1 MLKEFKINIFGKN
14 RIMKKLQY
22 ITLALILTGGFSFAQ
37 EEKKDETKKE
47 AKKEKSFE
55 EVTKQSRLIEGLFDI
70 YQDTISGKIQILIRD
85 EQLNKDF
92 IYGSQIADGIVQA
105 GGFRGL
111 YNQEKII
118 NFKKFFDRIEI
129 SFKNTNFYFDE
140 NNPLYKSREA
150 NISNAIISSS
160 KIDFHD
166 KENGTYL
173 IDANSLF
180 LSESLTRVKRPS
192 GPNQSRT
199 AFSLG
204 SLDKV
209 KSKIIDIR
217 NYPENLNIK
226 TDYVYNNPNILS
238 SGSNSV
244 SDSRYVSMK
253 AFHTLIEMPDEDYQI
268 RLDDQRVGYFLTQV
282 DDLTNPGTTNYRDL
296 INRWKLIKKNPSLE
310 ISEPVKPITWWI
322 ENSTPIEW
330 RETIK
335 DAVLQ
340 WNYAFEKAG
349 FKNAIEVKI
358 QPDDADWD
366 AGDIRYNVL
375 RWTSSPDPPFGGYGP
390 SMVNPKTG
398 EIIAADIM
406 LEFVFFTNR
415 VFYDKLYSDAATIM
429 NTDNYNH
436 DHDHDH
442 NNFVCSAGSIL
453 HDNINFGRTFI
464 ALHGDDYDLQDLER
478 QSMMYLIMHEVG
490 HTLGLNHNMK
500 SSSIYSPNQLYDT
513 NKLKGK
519 AISGSVM
526 DYPALN
532 LNPNPKIKSPY
543 ADSSV
548 GHYDKWAIEFGYKS
562 FNSEQERN
570 EVLSRSTDPLLI
582 FGNDADI
589 LYSSRGIDPRV
600 QTNDM
605 SSNPISYSIDRMELI
620 NNLFNK
626 IKDKFQKP
634 GNTYEDLRRAFFN
647 LNSQY
652 VGAASTI
659 SKFIG
664 GVYVERS
671 VIGQKGSKKPYIAVS
686 YKDQKKAF
694 EAIDKFIFSS
704 NNYEIPSDI
713 FNYLARQRRGFEF
726 FNGSEDPKIHDLILS
741 NQARILSQ
749 ILAPNTLQRLKDSEL
764 YGNKY
769 KLSEFMTD
777 INNSIFSDIDGDIDS
792 FRQNLQIIY
801 TKRLIDIISNDKGRS
816 YKNHAKSLAL
826 YNLNDIL
833 KSVSSKGDISSR
845 AHKMHLKS
853 IIEKALDND

>member
-1 MLKEFKINIFGKN
+1 
-14 RIMKKLQY
+14 MKKIKLFLVLSLFTLNTVIAQNNDTK
-22 ITLALILTGGFSFAQ
+22 ITDK
-37 EEKKDETKKE
+37 KKDEKSKTLEDFIKSSKK
-47 AKKEKSFE
+47 
-55 EVTKQSRLIEGLFDI
+55 IEGLFDI
-70 YQDTISGKIQILIRD
+70 YQDTITGQVQMLIRED
-85 EQLNKDF
+85 QLNKDY
-92 IYGSQIADGIVQA
+92 IYGSQIADGVVRTA
-105 GGFRGL
+105 GFRGQ
-111 YNQEKII
+111 YRDEKIL
-118 NFKKFFDRIEI
+118 NFKKFFNKIEI
-129 SFKNTNFYFDE
+129 SAVNSNFYFDE
-140 NNPLYKSREA
+140 NNPLSKSKDA
-150 NISNAIISSS
+150 NISNSLISSI
-160 KIDFHD
+160 KIKYFD
-166 KENGTYL
+166 KEKNAYL
-173 IDANSLF
+173 IDADGIF
-180 LSESLTRVKRPS
+180 ISELLTRIKLPTNPFEYNRS
-192 GPNQSRT
+192 FQ
-199 AFSLG
+199 LG
-204 SLDKV
+204 RFDKG
-209 KSKIIDIR
+209 KSKIEKIK
-217 NYPENLNIK
+217 NYPKNLNVK
-226 TDYVYNNPNILS
+226 TNYVYNNPNVGS
-238 SGSNSV
+238 SGSNAV
-244 SDSRYVSMK
+244 EDSRYVSIK
-253 AFHTLIEMPDEDYQI
+253 TFHTIVEMPDDDYQI

-282 DDLTNPGTTNYRDL
+282 DNLTDPGTTNYRDL
-296 INRWKLIKKNPSLE
+296 INRWKLIKKDPSLE
-310 ISEPVKPITWWI
+310 VSEPVKPITWWI

-335 DAVLQ
+335 EAVLQ
-340 WNYAFEKAG
+340 WNHAFEKAG

-375 RWTSSPDPPFGGYGP
+375 RWTSSPNPPFGGYGP
-390 SMVNPKTG
+390 SMVNPRTG

-415 VFYDKLYSDAATIM
+415 VFYDKLYSDSASIM
-429 NTDNYNH
+429 DTSNYDHTH
-436 DHDHDH
+436 DHD
-442 NNFVCSAGSIL
+442 NFVCSAGSIL

-464 ALHGDDYDLQDLER
+464 ALNGDDYDLEELER

-500 SSSIYSPNQLYDT
+500 SSSIHSISELYDA
-513 NKLKGK
+513 NELKGK

-548 GHYDKWAIEFGYKS
+548 GHYDKWAIEFGYKP

-570 EVLSRSTDPLLI
+570 EILSRSTDPLLI

-605 SSNPISYSIDRMELI
+605 SSDPISYSIDRMRLVNELFDDI
-620 NNLFNK
+620 L
-626 IKDKFQKP
+626 DKFQIS

-652 VGAASTI
+652 ASAASTI

-671 VIGQKGSKKPYIAVS
+671 VIGQKGSKKPYTPVN
-686 YKDQKKAF
+686 YKDQKRAFKAL
-694 EAIDKFIFSS
+694 DKYIFSS
-704 NNYEIPSDI
+704 DNYKIPSEI
-713 FNYLARQRRGFEF
+713 INYLARQRRGFEF
-726 FNGSEDPKIHDLILS
+726 YSGPEDPKIHDLILS

-749 ILAPNTLQRLKDSEL
+749 LMAPNTLQRLKDSEL

-777 INNSIFSDIDGDIDS
+777 LNKSIFSEIDGNIDS
-792 FRQNLQIIY
+792 FRQNLQIVY
-801 TKRLIDIISNDKGRS
+801 TKRLVDIISSDKGKR

-826 YNLNDIL
+826 LNLNEIMESINSD
-833 KSVSSKGDISSR
+833 GNISSR

>member
-1 MLKEFKINIFGKN
+1 MLIKE
-14 RIMKKLQY
+14 
-22 ITLALILTGGFSFAQ
+22 
-37 EEKKDETKKE
+37 
-47 AKKEKSFE
+47 
-55 EVTKQSRLIEGLFDI
+55 
-70 YQDTISGKIQILIRD
+70 
-85 EQLNKDF
+85 EQLSKDF

-111 YNQEKII
+111 YNDEKII
-118 NFKKFFDRIEI
+118 NFKKFFDKIEI
-129 SFKNTNFYFDE
+129 SFINTNFYFDK

-173 IDANSLF
+173 INANDLF
-180 LSESLTRVKRPS
+180 LSEALTRVKPPS
-192 GPNQSRT
+192 RPNQSRT

-204 SLDKV
+204 SLDKA
-209 KSKIIDIR
+209 KSKIMDIR

-238 SGSNSV
+238 SGSNSI

-253 AFHTLIEMPDEDYQI
+253 AFHTLIEMPDEDYEI

-282 DDLTNPGTTNYRDL
+282 DNLTDSGTTNYRDL
-296 INRWKLIKKNPSLE
+296 VNRWKLIKKDPSLD
-310 ISEPVKPITWWI
+310 ISEPIKPITWWI
-322 ENSTPIEW
+322 ENSTPMEW
-330 RETIK
+330 RQTIK
-335 DAVLQ
+335 EAVLQ
-340 WNYAFEKAG
+340 WNVAFEKAG
-349 FKNAIEVKI
+349 FKNAVEVKI

-375 RWTSSPDPPFGGYGP
+375 RWTSSPNPPFGGYGP

-398 EIIAADIM
+398 EIIAADVM

-415 VFYDKLYSDAATIM
+415 VFYDKLYSNASSVM
-429 NTDNYNH
+429 NTDNYNQT
-436 DHDHDH
+436 HDH

-464 ALHGDDYDLQDLER
+464 ALNGDDYDLEELER

-500 SSSIYSPNQLYDT
+500 SSSIFTPLELYDN

-548 GHYDKWAIEFGYKS
+548 GHYDKWAIEFGYKPY
-562 FNSEQERN
+562 NSEEERN
-570 EVLSRSTDPLLI
+570 EILSRSTDPLLI

-605 SSNPISYSIDRMELI
+605 SSDPISYSIDRMELV
-620 NNLFNK
+620 NDLFDD
-626 IKDKFQKP
+626 ILDKFQKP
-634 GNTYEDLRRAFFN
+634 GDTYEDLRRAFFN

-652 VGAASTI
+652 AGAASTI

-671 VIGQKGSKKPYIAVS
+671 VIGQKGSQKPYTTVS
-686 YKDQKKAF
+686 YKDQKRAFKAL
-694 EAIDKFIFSS
+694 DKHIFSS
-704 NNYEIPSDI
+704 DNYKIPSEI
-713 FNYLARQRRGFEF
+713 FNYLARQRRGFDF
-726 FNGSEDPKIHDLILS
+726 FSGSEDPKIHDIILS
-741 NQARILSQ
+741 NQSRILSQ
-749 ILAPNTLQRLKDSEL
+749 LMAPNTLQRLKDSEL

-769 KLSEFMTD
+769 KLSEFMSD
-777 INNSIFSDIDGDIDS
+777 LNKSIFSDIAGNVDS

-801 TKRLIDIISNDKGRS
+801 TNRLVDIISNNKGKS

-826 YNLNDIL
+826 LNLNDIMG
-833 KSVSSKGDISSR
+833 SINSKGNRSSL

>member
-1 MLKEFKINIFGKN
+1 MLIKE
-14 RIMKKLQY
+14 
-22 ITLALILTGGFSFAQ
+22 
-37 EEKKDETKKE
+37 
-47 AKKEKSFE
+47 
-55 EVTKQSRLIEGLFDI
+55 
-70 YQDTISGKIQILIRD
+70 
-85 EQLNKDF
+85 EQLSKDF

-111 YNQEKII
+111 YNDEKII
-118 NFKKFFDRIEI
+118 NFKKFFDKIEI
-129 SFKNTNFYFDE
+129 SFINTNFYFDK

-173 IDANSLF
+173 INANDLF
-180 LSESLTRVKRPS
+180 LSESLTRVKPPS
-192 GPNQSRT
+192 RPNQSRT

-204 SLDKV
+204 SLDKA
-209 KSKIIDIR
+209 KSKIMDIR

-238 SGSNSV
+238 SGSNSI

-253 AFHTLIEMPDEDYQI
+253 AFHTLIEMPDEDYEI

-282 DDLTNPGTTNYRDL
+282 DNLTDSGTTNYRDL
-296 INRWKLIKKNPSLE
+296 VNRWKLIKKDPSLD
-310 ISEPVKPITWWI
+310 ISEPIKPITWWI
-322 ENSTPIEW
+322 ENSTPMEW
-330 RETIK
+330 RQTIK
-335 DAVLQ
+335 EAVLQ
-340 WNYAFEKAG
+340 WNVAFEKAG
-349 FKNAIEVKI
+349 FKNAVEVKI

-375 RWTSSPDPPFGGYGP
+375 RWTSSPNPPFGGYGP

-398 EIIAADIM
+398 EIIAADVM

-415 VFYDKLYSDAATIM
+415 VFYDKLYSNASSVM
-429 NTDNYNH
+429 NTDNYNQT
-436 DHDHDH
+436 HDH

-464 ALHGDDYDLQDLER
+464 ALNGDDYDLEELER

-500 SSSIYSPNQLYDT
+500 SSSIFTPLELYDN

-548 GHYDKWAIEFGYKS
+548 GHYDKWAIEFGYKP
-562 FNSEQERN
+562 FNSEEERN
-570 EVLSRSTDPLLI
+570 EILSRSTDPLLI

-605 SSNPISYSIDRMELI
+605 SSDPISYSIDRMELV
-620 NNLFNK
+620 NDLFDD
-626 IKDKFQKP
+626 ILDKFQKP
-634 GNTYEDLRRAFFN
+634 GDTYEDLRRAFFN

-652 VGAASTI
+652 AGAASTI

-671 VIGQKGSKKPYIAVS
+671 VIGQKGSQKPYTTVS
-686 YKDQKKAF
+686 YKDQKRAFKAL
-694 EAIDKFIFSS
+694 DKHIFSS
-704 NNYEIPSDI
+704 DNYKIPSEI
-713 FNYLARQRRGFEF
+713 FNYLARQRRGFDF
-726 FNGSEDPKIHDLILS
+726 FSGSEDPKIHDIILS
-741 NQARILSQ
+741 NQSRILSQ
-749 ILAPNTLQRLKDSEL
+749 LMAPNTLQRLKDSEL

-769 KLSEFMTD
+769 KLSEFMSD
-777 INNSIFSDIDGDIDS
+777 INKSIFSDIAGNVDS

-801 TKRLIDIISNDKGRS
+801 TNRLVDIISNDKGKS

-826 YNLNDIL
+826 LNLNDIMG
-833 KSVSSKGDISSR
+833 SINSKGNRSSL

>member
-1 MLKEFKINIFGKN
+1 
-14 RIMKKLQY
+14 MKKIKLFLVLSLFTLNTVIAQNNDTK
-22 ITLALILTGGFSFAQ
+22 ITDK
-37 EEKKDETKKE
+37 KKDEKSKTLEDFIKSSKK
-47 AKKEKSFE
+47 
-55 EVTKQSRLIEGLFDI
+55 IEGLFDI
-70 YQDTISGKIQILIRD
+70 YQDTITGQVQMLIRED
-85 EQLNKDF
+85 QLNKDY
-92 IYGSQIADGIVQA
+92 IYGSQIADGVVRTA
-105 GGFRGL
+105 GFRGQ
-111 YNQEKII
+111 YKDEKIL
-118 NFKKFFDRIEI
+118 NFKKFFNKIEI
-129 SFKNTNFYFDE
+129 SAVNSNFYFDE
-140 NNPLYKSREA
+140 NNPLSKSKDA
-150 NISNAIISSS
+150 NISNSLISSI
-160 KIDFHD
+160 KIKYFD
-166 KENGTYL
+166 KKKNAYL
-173 IDANSLF
+173 IDADGLF
-180 LSESLTRVKRPS
+180 ISELLTRIKLPTNPFQYNRS
-192 GPNQSRT
+192 FQ
-199 AFSLG
+199 LG
-204 SLDKV
+204 RFDRG
-209 KSKIIDIR
+209 KSKIEKIK
-217 NYPENLNIK
+217 NYPKNLNVK
-226 TDYVYNNPNILS
+226 TNYVYNNPNVGS
-238 SGSNSV
+238 SGSNAV
-244 SDSRYVSMK
+244 EDSRYVSIK
-253 AFHTLIEMPDEDYQI
+253 TFHTIVEMPDDDYQI

-282 DDLTNPGTTNYRDL
+282 DNLTDPGTTNYRDL
-296 INRWKLIKKNPSLE
+296 INRWKLIKKDPSLE

-335 DAVLQ
+335 EAVLK
-340 WNYAFEKAG
+340 WNPAFEKAG
-349 FKNAIEVKI
+349 FKNAIQVKI
-358 QPDDADWD
+358 QPDDAEWD
-366 AGDIRYNVL
+366 AGDIRFNVL
-375 RWTSSPDPPFGGYGP
+375 RWTSSPNPPFGGYGP
-390 SMVNPKTG
+390 SMVNPRTG

-415 VFYDKLYSDAATIM
+415 VFYDKLYSDATSIM
-429 NTDNYNH
+429 DTNNYDHTH
-436 DHDHDH
+436 DHD
-442 NNFVCSAGSIL
+442 NFVCSAGSIL

-464 ALHGDDYDLQDLER
+464 ALNGDDYDLEELER

-500 SSSIYSPNQLYDT
+500 SSSIHSISELYDA
-513 NKLKGK
+513 NELKGK

-548 GHYDKWAIEFGYKS
+548 GHYDKWAIEFGYKP

-570 EVLSRSTDPLLI
+570 EILSRSTDPLLI

-605 SSNPISYSIDRMELI
+605 SSDPISYSIDRMRLVNELFDDI
-620 NNLFNK
+620 L
-626 IKDKFQKP
+626 DKFQIS

-652 VGAASTI
+652 AGAASTI

-671 VIGQKGSKKPYIAVS
+671 VIGQKGSKKPYTPVN
-686 YKDQKKAF
+686 YKDQKRAFKALD
-694 EAIDKFIFSS
+694 EYIFSS
-704 NNYEIPSDI
+704 DNYKIPSKI
-713 FNYLARQRRGFEF
+713 INYLARQRRGFEF
-726 FNGSEDPKIHDLILS
+726 YSGPEDPKIHDLILS

-749 ILAPNTLQRLKDSEL
+749 LMAPNTLQRLKDSEL

-777 INNSIFSDIDGDIDS
+777 LYKSIFSEIDGNIDS
-792 FRQNLQIIY
+792 FRQNLQIVY
-801 TKRLIDIISNDKGRS
+801 TKRLVDIISSDKGKR

-826 YNLNDIL
+826 LNLNEIME
-833 KSVSSKGDISSR
+833 SINSNGNISSR

>member
-1 MLKEFKINIFGKN
+1 
-14 RIMKKLQY
+14 MKKNIYSILV
-22 ITLALILTGGFSFAQ
+22 LILLSNFSYSQ
-37 EEKKDETKKE
+37 EKELTKKDES
-47 AKKEKSFE
+47 KKEKTFE
-55 EVTKQSRLIEGLFDI
+55 EVTKQSKLIEGLFDI
-70 YQDTISGKIQILIRD
+70 YQDTISGKIQMLIKD

-129 SFKNTNFYFDE
+129 SFQNTNFFFDE
-140 NNPLYKSREA
+140 NNPLYRSREA
-150 NISNAIISSS
+150 NISDAVISSS

-166 KENGTYL
+166 KESGTYL
-173 IDANSLF
+173 INANDLF
-180 LSESLTRVKRPS
+180 LSESLTRVKPPS
-192 GPNQSRT
+192 RPNQSRT
-199 AFSLG
+199 AFNLG
-204 SLDKV
+204 SLDKQ
-209 KSKIIDIR
+209 KSKILDIR

-253 AFHTLIEMPDEDYQI
+253 AFHTLIEMPDEDYDI

-282 DDLTNPGTTNYRDL
+282 DNLTDPGTTNYRDL
-296 INRWKLIKKNPSLE
+296 INRWRLIKKDPSLD
-310 ISEPVKPITWWI
+310 ISEPIKPITWWI
-322 ENSTPIEW
+322 ENSTPMEW

-335 DAVLQ
+335 EAVLQ
-340 WNYAFEKAG
+340 WNVAFEKAG

-415 VFYDKLYSDAATIM
+415 VFYDKLYSDAVSIM
-429 NTDNYNH
+429 NTDNYDHTH
-436 DHDHDH
+436 DHD
-442 NNFVCSAGSIL
+442 NFVCSAGSIL

-464 ALHGDDYDLQDLER
+464 ALNGNDYDLEELER

-500 SSSIYSPNQLYDT
+500 SSSIFSPDDLYDRD
-513 NKLKGK
+513 KLKGK

-532 LNPNPKIKSPY
+532 INPNPKIKSPF

-548 GHYDKWAIEFGYKS
+548 GHYDKWAIEFGYKP
-562 FNSEQERN
+562 FNSEKERN
-570 EVLSRSTDPLLI
+570 EILSRSTDPLLI

-589 LYSSRGIDPRV
+589 LYSTRGIDPRV

-605 SSNPISYSIDRMELI
+605 SSDPISYSIDRMELV
-620 NNLFNK
+620 NDLFDD
-626 IKDKFQKP
+626 IFDKFQNP
-634 GNTYEDLRRAFFN
+634 GNTYEELRRAFFN

-652 VGAASTI
+652 AGAASTI

-664 GVYVERS
+664 GVYVERTL
-671 VIGQKGSKKPYIAVS
+671 IGQKGSQKPYRTVS
-686 YKDQKKAF
+686 YKDQKRAFKAL
-694 EAIDKFIFSS
+694 DKYLFSS
-704 NNYEIPSDI
+704 ENYKIPSDI

-726 FNGSEDPKIHDLILS
+726 YSGSEDPKIHDIILS

-749 ILAPNTLQRLKDSEL
+749 LMAPNTLQRLKDSEQ

-769 KLSEFMTD
+769 KLSEFMSD
-777 INNSIFSDIDGDIDS
+777 INNSIFSDIDGNVNS

-801 TKRLIDIISNDKGRS
+801 TKRLVDIISEDKGKG

-826 YNLNDIL
+826 YNLNDII
-833 KSVSSKGDISSR
+833 KSLSSKGDISSR

>member
-1 MLKEFKINIFGKN
+1 
-14 RIMKKLQY
+14 MKKIKLF
-22 ITLALILTGGFSFAQ
+22 LVLILFTLNTVIAQ
-37 EEKKDETKKE
+37 NNDTKITDKKKDEKSKTLEDFIKSSKK
-47 AKKEKSFE
+47 
-55 EVTKQSRLIEGLFDI
+55 IEGLFDI
-70 YQDTISGKIQILIRD
+70 YQDTITGQVQMLVRED
-85 EQLNKDF
+85 QLNKDY
-92 IYGSQIADGIVQA
+92 IYGSQIADGVVRTA
-105 GGFRGL
+105 GFRGQ
-111 YNQEKII
+111 YKDEKIL
-118 NFKKFFDRIEI
+118 NFKKFFNKIEI
-129 SFKNTNFYFDE
+129 SAVNSNFYFDE
-140 NNPLYKSREA
+140 NNPLSKSKDA
-150 NISNAIISSS
+150 NISNSLISSI
-160 KIDFHD
+160 KIKYFD
-166 KENGTYL
+166 KKKNAYL
-173 IDANSLF
+173 IDADGIF
-180 LSESLTRVKRPS
+180 ISELLTRIKIPTNPFQYNRS
-192 GPNQSRT
+192 FQ
-199 AFSLG
+199 LG
-204 SLDKV
+204 RFDRG
-209 KSKIIDIR
+209 KSKIEKIK
-217 NYPENLNIK
+217 NYPKNLNVK
-226 TDYVYNNPNILS
+226 TNYIYNNPNVGS
-238 SGSNSV
+238 SASNAV
-244 SDSRYVSMK
+244 EDSRYVSIK
-253 AFHTLIEMPDEDYQI
+253 TFHTIVEMPDDDYQI

-282 DDLTNPGTTNYRDL
+282 DNLTDPGTTNYRDL
-296 INRWKLIKKNPSLE
+296 INRWKLIKKDPSLE

-335 DAVLQ
+335 EAVLQ
-340 WNYAFEKAG
+340 WNPAFERAG

-375 RWTSSPDPPFGGYGP
+375 RWTSSPSPPFGGYGP
-390 SMVNPKTG
+390 SMVNPRTG

-415 VFYDKLYSDAATIM
+415 VFYDKLYSDVASIM
-429 NTDNYNH
+429 DTNNYDHTH
-436 DHDHDH
+436 DHD
-442 NNFVCSAGSIL
+442 NFVCSAGSIL
-453 HDNINFGRTFI
+453 NDNINFGRTFI
-464 ALHGDDYDLQDLER
+464 ALNGDNYDLEELER

-500 SSSIYSPNQLYDT
+500 SSNIHTINELYDG
-513 NKLKGK
+513 NKLRGK

-548 GHYDKWAIEFGYKS
+548 GHYDKWAIEFGYKP

-570 EVLSRSTDPLLI
+570 EILSRSTDPLLI

-605 SSNPISYSIDRMELI
+605 SSDPISYSIDRMRLVNELFDDI
-620 NNLFNK
+620 L
-626 IKDKFQKP
+626 DKFQIS

-652 VGAASTI
+652 AGAASTI

-671 VIGQKGSKKPYIAVS
+671 VIGQKGSKKPYTPVN
-686 YKDQKKAF
+686 YKDQKRAFKAL
-694 EAIDKFIFSS
+694 DKYIFSS
-704 NNYEIPSDI
+704 DNYKIPSEI
-713 FNYLARQRRGFEF
+713 INYLARQRRGFEF
-726 FNGSEDPKIHDLILS
+726 YSGPEDPKIHDLILS

-749 ILAPNTLQRLKDSEL
+749 LMAPNTLQRLKDSEL

-777 INNSIFSDIDGDIDS
+777 LNKSIFSEIDGNIDS
-792 FRQNLQIIY
+792 FRQNLQIVY
-801 TKRLIDIISNDKGRS
+801 TKRLVDIISVDKGKR

-826 YNLNDIL
+826 LNLNEIME
-833 KSVSSKGDISSR
+833 SINSSGNISSR

>member
-1 MLKEFKINIFGKN
+1 
-14 RIMKKLQY
+14 MKKIKLFLVISLFTLNTVIAQNNDTK
-22 ITLALILTGGFSFAQ
+22 ITDK
-37 EEKKDETKKE
+37 KKDEKSKTLEDFIKSSKK
-47 AKKEKSFE
+47 
-55 EVTKQSRLIEGLFDI
+55 IEGLFDI
-70 YQDTISGKIQILIRD
+70 YQDTITGQVQMLIRED
-85 EQLNKDF
+85 QLNKDY
-92 IYGSQIADGIVQA
+92 IYGSQIADGVVRTA
-105 GGFRGL
+105 GFRGQ
-111 YNQEKII
+111 YRDEKIL
-118 NFKKFFDRIEI
+118 NFKKFFNKIEI
-129 SFKNTNFYFDE
+129 SAVNSNFYFDE
-140 NNPLYKSREA
+140 NNPLSKSKDA
-150 NISNAIISSS
+150 NISNSLISSI
-160 KIDFHD
+160 KIKYFD
-166 KENGTYL
+166 KEKNAYL
-173 IDANSLF
+173 IDADGIF
-180 LSESLTRVKRPS
+180 ISELLTRIKLPTNPFEYNRS
-192 GPNQSRT
+192 FQ
-199 AFSLG
+199 LG
-204 SLDKV
+204 RFDKG
-209 KSKIIDIR
+209 KSKIEKIK
-217 NYPENLNIK
+217 NYPKNLNVK
-226 TDYVYNNPNILS
+226 TNYVYNNPNVGS
-238 SGSNSV
+238 SGSNAV
-244 SDSRYVSMK
+244 EDSRYVSIK
-253 AFHTLIEMPDEDYQI
+253 TFHTIVEMPDDDYQI

-282 DDLTNPGTTNYRDL
+282 DNLTDPGTTNYRDL
-296 INRWKLIKKNPSLE
+296 INRWKLIKKDPSLE
-310 ISEPVKPITWWI
+310 VSEPVKPITWWI

-335 DAVLQ
+335 EAVLQ
-340 WNYAFEKAG
+340 WNPAFEKAG

-358 QPDDADWD
+358 QPDDAEWD

-375 RWTSSPDPPFGGYGP
+375 RWTSSPNPPFGGYGP
-390 SMVNPKTG
+390 SMVNPRTG

-415 VFYDKLYSDAATIM
+415 VFYDKLYSDSASIM
-429 NTDNYNH
+429 DTNNYDHTH
-436 DHDHDH
+436 DHD
-442 NNFVCSAGSIL
+442 NFVCSAGSIL

-464 ALHGDDYDLQDLER
+464 ALNGDDYDLEELER

-500 SSSIYSPNQLYDT
+500 SSSIHSISELYDA
-513 NKLKGK
+513 NELKGK

-548 GHYDKWAIEFGYKS
+548 GHYDKWAIEFGYKP

-570 EVLSRSTDPLLI
+570 EILSRSTDPLLI

-605 SSNPISYSIDRMELI
+605 SSDPISYSIDRMRLVNELFDDI
-620 NNLFNK
+620 L
-626 IKDKFQKP
+626 DKFQIS

-652 VGAASTI
+652 ASAASTI

-671 VIGQKGSKKPYIAVS
+671 VIGQKGSKKPYTPVN
-686 YKDQKKAF
+686 YKDQKRAFKAL
-694 EAIDKFIFSS
+694 DKYIFSS
-704 NNYEIPSDI
+704 DNYKIPSEI
-713 FNYLARQRRGFEF
+713 INYLARQRRGFEF
-726 FNGSEDPKIHDLILS
+726 YSGPEDPKIHDLILS

-749 ILAPNTLQRLKDSEL
+749 LMAPNTLQRLKDSEL

-777 INNSIFSDIDGDIDS
+777 LNKSIFSEIDGNIDS
-792 FRQNLQIIY
+792 FRQNLQIVY
-801 TKRLIDIISNDKGRS
+801 TKRLVDIISSDKGKR

-826 YNLNDIL
+826 LNLNEIMESINSD
-833 KSVSSKGDISSR
+833 GNISSR

>member
-1 MLKEFKINIFGKN
+1 MKKYIYSLLIFMIFINI
-14 RIMKKLQY
+14 
-22 ITLALILTGGFSFAQ
+22 SFAQ
-37 EEKKDETKKE
+37 DGKE
-47 AKKEKSFE
+47 SKQDDTKKEKSFE
-55 EVTKQSRLIEGLFDI
+55 EHTKQSKLIEGLFDI
-70 YQDTISGKIQILIRD
+70 YQDSISGKIQMLIKD

-111 YNQEKII
+111 YNEEKII

-140 NNPLYKSREA
+140 NNPLYRSREA
-150 NISNAIISSS
+150 NISNAVISSS

-173 IDANSLF
+173 INANDLF
-180 LSESLTRVKRPS
+180 LSESLTRVKPPS
-192 GPNQSRT
+192 RPNQSRT
-199 AFSLG
+199 AFNLG

-209 KSKIIDIR
+209 KSKILDIR

-253 AFHTLIEMPDEDYQI
+253 AFHTLIEMPDEDYEI

-282 DDLTNPGTTNYRDL
+282 DNLTDPGTTNYRDL
-296 INRWKLIKKNPSLE
+296 VRRWKLIKKDPSLD
-310 ISEPVKPITWWI
+310 ISEPIKPITWWI
-322 ENSTPIEW
+322 ENSTPMEW

-335 DAVLQ
+335 EAVLQ
-340 WNYAFEKAG
+340 WNVAFEKAG
-349 FKNAIEVKI
+349 FKNAVEVKI

-415 VFYDKLYSDAATIM
+415 VFYDKLYSDAAIIM

-436 DHDHDH
+436 THDH

-464 ALHGDDYDLQDLER
+464 ALNGDDYDLEELER

-500 SSSIYSPNQLYDT
+500 SSSIFSPNELYDN

-532 LNPNPKIKSPY
+532 LNPNSKIKSPY
-543 ADSSV
+543 ADTSV
-548 GHYDKWAIEFGYKS
+548 GHYDKWAIEFGYKP
-562 FNSEQERN
+562 FNSEEERN
-570 EVLSRSTDPLLI
+570 EILSRSTDPLLI
-582 FGNDADI
+582 FGNDADL

-605 SSNPISYSIDRMELI
+605 SSDPISYSIDRMELV
-620 NNLFNK
+620 NDLFDD
-626 IKDKFQKP
+626 ILDKFQKP
-634 GNTYEDLRRAFFN
+634 GDTYEDLRRAFFN

-671 VIGQKGSKKPYIAVS
+671 VIGQKGSQKPYTTVS
-686 YKDQKKAF
+686 YKDQKRAFKAL
-694 EAIDKFIFSS
+694 DKHIFSS
-704 NNYEIPSDI
+704 DNYKIPSDI

-726 FNGSEDPKIHDLILS
+726 FSGSEDPKIHDIILS

-749 ILAPNTLQRLKDSEL
+749 LMAPNTLQRLKDSEL

-769 KLSEFMTD
+769 KLSEFMSD
-777 INNSIFSDIDGDIDS
+777 INNSIFSDIDGNVDS
-792 FRQNLQIIY
+792 FKQNLQIIY
-801 TKRLIDIISNDKGRS
+801 TKRLVDIISNDKGKS

-833 KSVSSKGDISSR
+833 QSISSKGNISSK

>member
-1 MLKEFKINIFGKN
+1 
-14 RIMKKLQY
+14 MKKIKLFLVLSLFTLNTVIAQNNDTK
-22 ITLALILTGGFSFAQ
+22 ITDK
-37 EEKKDETKKE
+37 KKDEKSKTLEDFIKSSKK
-47 AKKEKSFE
+47 
-55 EVTKQSRLIEGLFDI
+55 IEGLFDI
-70 YQDTISGKIQILIRD
+70 YQDTITGQVQMLIRED
-85 EQLNKDF
+85 QLNKDY
-92 IYGSQIADGIVQA
+92 IYGSQIADGIVRTA
-105 GGFRGL
+105 GFRGQ
-111 YNQEKII
+111 YRDEKIL
-118 NFKKFFDRIEI
+118 NFKKFFNKIEI
-129 SFKNTNFYFDE
+129 SAVNSNFYFDQ
-140 NNPLYKSREA
+140 NNPLSKSKDA
-150 NISNAIISSS
+150 NISNSLISSI
-160 KIDFHD
+160 KIKYFD
-166 KENGTYL
+166 KKKNAYL
-173 IDANSLF
+173 IDADGLF
-180 LSESLTRVKRPS
+180 ISELLTRIKLPTNPFQYNRS
-192 GPNQSRT
+192 FQ
-199 AFSLG
+199 LG
-204 SLDKV
+204 RFDRG
-209 KSKIIDIR
+209 KSKIEKIK
-217 NYPENLNIK
+217 NYPKNLNVK
-226 TDYVYNNPNILS
+226 TNYVYNNPNVGS
-238 SGSNSV
+238 SGSNAV
-244 SDSRYVSMK
+244 EDSRYVSIK
-253 AFHTLIEMPDEDYQI
+253 TFHTIVEMPDDDYQI

-282 DDLTNPGTTNYRDL
+282 DNLTDPGTTNYRDL
-296 INRWKLIKKNPSLE
+296 INRWKLIKKDPSLE

-335 DAVLQ
+335 EAVLQ
-340 WNYAFEKAG
+340 WNPAFEKAG
-349 FKNAIEVKI
+349 FKNAIQVKI
-358 QPDDADWD
+358 QPDDAEWD

-375 RWTSSPDPPFGGYGP
+375 RWTSSPNPPFGGYGP
-390 SMVNPKTG
+390 SMVNPRTG

-415 VFYDKLYSDAATIM
+415 VFYDKLYSDATSIM
-429 NTDNYNH
+429 DTNNYDHTH
-436 DHDHDH
+436 DHD
-442 NNFVCSAGSIL
+442 NFVCSAGSIL

-464 ALHGDDYDLQDLER
+464 ALNGDDYDLEELER

-500 SSSIYSPNQLYDT
+500 SSSIYNISELYDA

-548 GHYDKWAIEFGYKS
+548 GHYDKWAIEFGYKP

-570 EVLSRSTDPLLI
+570 EILSRSTDPLLI

-605 SSNPISYSIDRMELI
+605 SSDPISYSIDRMRLVNELFDDI
-620 NNLFNK
+620 L
-626 IKDKFQKP
+626 DKFQIS

-652 VGAASTI
+652 AGAASTI

-671 VIGQKGSKKPYIAVS
+671 VIGQKGSKKPYTPVN
-686 YKDQKKAF
+686 YKDQKRAFKALD
-694 EAIDKFIFSS
+694 EYIFSS
-704 NNYEIPSDI
+704 DNYKIPSKI
-713 FNYLARQRRGFEF
+713 INYLARQRRGFEF
-726 FNGSEDPKIHDLILS
+726 YSGPEDPKIHDLILS

-749 ILAPNTLQRLKDSEL
+749 LMAPNTLQRLKDSEL

-777 INNSIFSDIDGDIDS
+777 LYKSIFSEIDGNIDS
-792 FRQNLQIIY
+792 FRQNLQIVY
-801 TKRLIDIISNDKGRS
+801 TKRLIDIISSDKGKR

-826 YNLNDIL
+826 LNLNEIMESINSD
-833 KSVSSKGDISSR
+833 GNISSR

>member
-1 MLKEFKINIFGKN
+1 
-14 RIMKKLQY
+14 MKKIIYSL
-22 ITLALILTGGFSFAQ
+22 LIFMISSNIIFAQ
-37 EEKKDETKKE
+37 DKTEEKEKEDKTKKE
-47 AKKEKSFE
+47 KTFE
-55 EVTKQSRLIEGLFDI
+55 EVTKQSKLIEGLFDI
-70 YQDTISGKIQILIRD
+70 YQDSISGKIQMLIKE
-85 EQLNKDF
+85 EQLSKDF

-111 YNQEKII
+111 YNDEKII
-118 NFKKFFDRIEI
+118 NFKKFFDKIEI
-129 SFKNTNFYFDE
+129 SFINTNFYFDK

-173 IDANSLF
+173 INANDLF
-180 LSESLTRVKRPS
+180 LSESLTRVKPPS
-192 GPNQSRT
+192 RPNQSRT

-204 SLDKV
+204 SLDKA
-209 KSKIIDIR
+209 KSKIMDIR

-238 SGSNSV
+238 SGSNSI

-253 AFHTLIEMPDEDYQI
+253 AFHTLIEMPDEDYEI

-282 DDLTNPGTTNYRDL
+282 DNLTDSGTTNYRDL
-296 INRWKLIKKNPSLE
+296 VNRWKLIKKDPSLD
-310 ISEPVKPITWWI
+310 ISEPIKPITWWI
-322 ENSTPIEW
+322 ENSTPMEW
-330 RETIK
+330 RQTIK
-335 DAVLQ
+335 EAVLQ
-340 WNYAFEKAG
+340 WNVAFEKAG
-349 FKNAIEVKI
+349 FKNAVEVKI

-375 RWTSSPDPPFGGYGP
+375 RWTSSPNPPFGGYGP

-398 EIIAADIM
+398 EIIAADVM

-415 VFYDKLYSDAATIM
+415 VFYDKLYSNPSSVM
-429 NTDNYNH
+429 NTDNYNQT
-436 DHDHDH
+436 HDH

-464 ALHGDDYDLQDLER
+464 ALNGDDYDLEELER

-500 SSSIYSPNQLYDT
+500 SSSIFTPLELYDN

-548 GHYDKWAIEFGYKS
+548 GHYDKWAIEFGYKP
-562 FNSEQERN
+562 FNSEEERN
-570 EVLSRSTDPLLI
+570 EILSRSTDPLLI

-605 SSNPISYSIDRMELI
+605 SSDPISYSIDRMELV
-620 NNLFNK
+620 NDLFDD
-626 IKDKFQKP
+626 ILDKFQKP
-634 GNTYEDLRRAFFN
+634 GDTYEDLRRAFFN

-652 VGAASTI
+652 AGAASTI

-671 VIGQKGSKKPYIAVS
+671 VIGQKGSQKPYTTVS
-686 YKDQKKAF
+686 YKDQKRAFKAL
-694 EAIDKFIFSS
+694 DKHIFSS
-704 NNYEIPSDI
+704 DNYKIPSEI
-713 FNYLARQRRGFEF
+713 FNYLARQRRGFDF
-726 FNGSEDPKIHDLILS
+726 FSGSEDPKIHDIILS
-741 NQARILSQ
+741 NQSRILSQ
-749 ILAPNTLQRLKDSEL
+749 LMAPNTLQRLKDSEL

-769 KLSEFMTD
+769 KLSEFMSD
-777 INNSIFSDIDGDIDS
+777 INKSIFSDIAGNVDS

-801 TKRLIDIISNDKGRS
+801 TNRLVDIISNDKGKS

-826 YNLNDIL
+826 LNLNDIMG
-833 KSVSSKGDISSR
+833 SINSKGNRSSL

>member
-1 MLKEFKINIFGKN
+1 
-14 RIMKKLQY
+14 MKRLLCT
-22 ITLALILTGGFSFAQ
+22 TLAFILLGSFSFAQ
-37 EEKKDETKKE
+37 EEKKDDAKKE
-47 AKKEKSFE
+47 EKKEKSFE

-160 KIDFHD
+160 KIDFYD

-173 IDANSLF
+173 IDANNLF

-192 GPNQSRT
+192 GPNQSKT

-253 AFHTLIEMPDEDYQI
+253 TFHTLIEMPEEDYEI
-268 RLDDQRVGYFLTQV
+268 RLDDQRVGYFTTQV

-335 DAVLQ
+335 EAVLQ

-390 SMVNPKTG
+390 RMVNPKTG

-429 NTDNYNH
+429 NTSNYNH
-436 DHDHDH
+436 NHDHS
-442 NNFVCSAGSIL
+442 NFVCSAGSIL

-464 ALHGDDYDLQDLER
+464 TLNGDDYDLQELEK

-500 SSSIYSPNQLYDT
+500 SSSIYSPKDLYDSE
-513 NKLKGK
+513 KLKGK

-548 GHYDKWAIEFGYKS
+548 GHYDEWAIEFGYKPFKS
-562 FNSEQERN
+562 VQERN

-605 SSNPISYSIDRMELI
+605 SSDPISYSIDRMDLV
-620 NNLFNK
+620 NDLFND

-652 VGAASTI
+652 ASAASTI

-671 VIGQKGSKKPYIAVS
+671 VIGQKGSKKPYRPVS
-686 YKDQKKAF
+686 YKDQRRAF
-694 EAIDKFIFSS
+694 EALDKYIFSS
-704 NNYEIPSDI
+704 DSYKIPFDI
-713 FNYLARQRRGFEF
+713 FNYLARQRRGFDF
-726 FNGSEDPKIHDLILS
+726 YSGSEDPKIHDLILS
-741 NQARILSQ
+741 NQARVLSQ
-749 ILAPNTLQRLKDSEL
+749 LLAPNTLQRLKDSEL

-777 INNSIFSDIDGDIDS
+777 INNSIFSNFEGDVDS

-801 TKRLIDIISNDKGRS
+801 TKRLIDIVSNDNGKS
-816 YKNHAKSLAL
+816 YKNHAKSLSL
-826 YNLNDIL
+826 LNLNDIMN
-833 KSVSSKGDISSR
+833 SINSKGNISTR
-845 AHKMHLKS
+845 AHKMYLKS

>member
-1 MLKEFKINIFGKN
+1 
-14 RIMKKLQY
+14 MKKIKLFLVLSLFTLNTVIAQNNDTK
-22 ITLALILTGGFSFAQ
+22 ITDK
-37 EEKKDETKKE
+37 KKDEKSKTLEDFIKSSKK
-47 AKKEKSFE
+47 
-55 EVTKQSRLIEGLFDI
+55 IEGLFDI
-70 YQDTISGKIQILIRD
+70 YQDTITGQVQMLIRD
-85 EQLNKDF
+85 DQLNKDY
-92 IYGSQIADGIVQA
+92 IYGSQIADGVVSTA
-105 GGFRGL
+105 GFRGQ
-111 YNQEKII
+111 YKDEKIL
-118 NFKKFFDRIEI
+118 NFKKFFNKIEI
-129 SFKNTNFYFDE
+129 SAVNSNFYFDE
-140 NNPLYKSREA
+140 NNPLSKSKDA
-150 NISNAIISSS
+150 NISNSLISSI
-160 KIDFHD
+160 KIKYFD
-166 KENGTYL
+166 KKKNAYL
-173 IDANSLF
+173 IDADGLF
-180 LSESLTRVKRPS
+180 ISELLTRIKLPTNPFQYNRS
-192 GPNQSRT
+192 FQ
-199 AFSLG
+199 LG
-204 SLDKV
+204 RFDRG
-209 KSKIIDIR
+209 KSKIEKIK
-217 NYPENLNIK
+217 NYPKNLNVK
-226 TDYVYNNPNILS
+226 TNYVYNNPNVGS
-238 SGSNSV
+238 SGSSAV
-244 SDSRYVSMK
+244 EDSRYVSIK
-253 AFHTLIEMPDEDYQI
+253 TFHTIVEMPDDDYQI

-282 DDLTNPGTTNYRDL
+282 DNLTDPGTTNYRDL
-296 INRWKLIKKNPSLE
+296 INRWKLIKKDPSLE

-335 DAVLQ
+335 EAVLK
-340 WNYAFEKAG
+340 WNPAFEKAG

-358 QPDDADWD
+358 QPDDAEWD

-375 RWTSSPDPPFGGYGP
+375 RWTSSPNPPFGGYGP
-390 SMVNPKTG
+390 SMVNPRTG

-415 VFYDKLYSDAATIM
+415 VFYDKLYSDAASIM
-429 NTDNYNH
+429 DTNNYDHSH
-436 DHDHDH
+436 DHD
-442 NNFVCSAGSIL
+442 NFICSAGSIL

-464 ALHGDDYDLQDLER
+464 ALNGDDYDLEELER

-500 SSSIYSPNQLYDT
+500 SSSIHSISELYDG

-548 GHYDKWAIEFGYKS
+548 GHYDKWAIEFGYKP

-570 EVLSRSTDPLLI
+570 EILSRSTDPLLI

-605 SSNPISYSIDRMELI
+605 SSDPISYSIDRMLLVNELFDDI
-620 NNLFNK
+620 L
-626 IKDKFQKP
+626 DKFQIS

-652 VGAASTI
+652 AGAASAI

-671 VIGQKGSKKPYIAVS
+671 VIGQKGSKKPYTPVN
-686 YKDQKKAF
+686 YKDQKRAFKAL
-694 EAIDKFIFSS
+694 DKYIFSS
-704 NNYEIPSDI
+704 ENYKIPSEI
-713 FNYLARQRRGFEF
+713 INFLARQRRGFEF
-726 FNGSEDPKIHDLILS
+726 YSGPEDPKIHDLILS

-749 ILAPNTLQRLKDSEL
+749 LMAPNTLQRLKDSEL

-777 INNSIFSDIDGDIDS
+777 LNKSIFSEIDGNIDS

-801 TKRLIDIISNDKGRS
+801 TKRLVDIVSSDKGKR

-826 YNLNDIL
+826 LNLNEIME
-833 KSVSSKGDISSR
+833 SINSNGNISSR
-845 AHKMHLKS
+845 AHKMHIKS

>member
-1 MLKEFKINIFGKN
+1 
-14 RIMKKLQY
+14 MKKIIYSL
-22 ITLALILTGGFSFAQ
+22 LIFMISSNIIFAQ
-37 EEKKDETKKE
+37 DKTEEKEKEDKTKKE
-47 AKKEKSFE
+47 KTFE
-55 EVTKQSRLIEGLFDI
+55 EVTKQSKLIEGLFDI
-70 YQDTISGKIQILIRD
+70 YQDSISGKIQMLIKE
-85 EQLNKDF
+85 EQLSKDF

-111 YNQEKII
+111 YNDEKII
-118 NFKKFFDRIEI
+118 NFKKFFDKIEI
-129 SFKNTNFYFDE
+129 SFINTNFYFDK

-173 IDANSLF
+173 INANDLF
-180 LSESLTRVKRPS
+180 LSEALTRVKPPS
-192 GPNQSRT
+192 RPNQSRT

-204 SLDKV
+204 SLDKA
-209 KSKIIDIR
+209 KSKIMDIR

-238 SGSNSV
+238 SGSNSI

-253 AFHTLIEMPDEDYQI
+253 AFHTLIEMPDEDYEI

-282 DDLTNPGTTNYRDL
+282 DNLTDSGTTNYRDL
-296 INRWKLIKKNPSLE
+296 VNRWKLIKKDPSLD
-310 ISEPVKPITWWI
+310 ISEPIKPITWWI
-322 ENSTPIEW
+322 ENSTPMEW
-330 RETIK
+330 RQTIK
-335 DAVLQ
+335 EAVLQ
-340 WNYAFEKAG
+340 WNVAFEKAG
-349 FKNAIEVKI
+349 FKNAVEVKI

-375 RWTSSPDPPFGGYGP
+375 RWTSSPNPPFGGSGP

-398 EIIAADIM
+398 EIIAADVM

-415 VFYDKLYSDAATIM
+415 VFYDKLYSNASSVM
-429 NTDNYNH
+429 NTDNYNQT
-436 DHDHDH
+436 HDH

-464 ALHGDDYDLQDLER
+464 ALNGDDYDLEELER

-500 SSSIYSPNQLYDT
+500 SSSIFTPLELYDN

-548 GHYDKWAIEFGYKS
+548 GHYDKWAIEFGYKPY
-562 FNSEQERN
+562 NSEEERN
-570 EVLSRSTDPLLI
+570 EILSRSTDPLLI

-605 SSNPISYSIDRMELI
+605 SSDPISYSIDRMELV
-620 NNLFNK
+620 NDLFDD
-626 IKDKFQKP
+626 ILDKFQKP
-634 GNTYEDLRRAFFN
+634 GDTYEDLRRAFFN

-652 VGAASTI
+652 AGAASTI

-671 VIGQKGSKKPYIAVS
+671 VIGQKGSQKPYTTVS
-686 YKDQKKAF
+686 YKDQKRAFKAL
-694 EAIDKFIFSS
+694 DKHIFSS
-704 NNYEIPSDI
+704 DNYKIPSEI
-713 FNYLARQRRGFEF
+713 FNYLARQRRGFDF
-726 FNGSEDPKIHDLILS
+726 FSGSEDPKIHDIILS
-741 NQARILSQ
+741 NQSRILSQ
-749 ILAPNTLQRLKDSEL
+749 LMAPNTLQRLKDSEL

-769 KLSEFMTD
+769 KLSEFMSD
-777 INNSIFSDIDGDIDS
+777 LNKSIFSDIAGNVDS

-801 TKRLIDIISNDKGRS
+801 TNRLVDIISNDKGKS

-826 YNLNDIL
+826 LNLNDIMG
-833 KSVSSKGDISSR
+833 SINSKGNRSSL

>member
-1 MLKEFKINIFGKN
+1 
-14 RIMKKLQY
+14 MKKIKLFLVLFLFGLN
-22 ITLALILTGGFSFAQ
+22 TVFAQ
-37 EEKKDETKKE
+37 NIDAKITDNKKDEKSKTLEDFIKSSKK
-47 AKKEKSFE
+47 
-55 EVTKQSRLIEGLFDI
+55 IEGLFDI
-70 YQDTISGKIQILIRD
+70 YQDTITGQVQMLIRQD
-85 EQLNKDF
+85 QLNKDY
-92 IYGSQIADGIVQA
+92 IYGSQIADGIVRTA
-105 GGFRGL
+105 GFRGQ
-111 YNQEKII
+111 YKDEKIL
-118 NFKKFFDRIEI
+118 NFKKFFNKIEI
-129 SFKNTNFYFDE
+129 SAVNSNFYFDD
-140 NNPLYKSREA
+140 NNPLSKSKDA
-150 NISNAIISSS
+150 NISNSLISSI
-160 KIDFHD
+160 KIKYFD
-166 KENGTYL
+166 KKKNAYL
-173 IDANSLF
+173 IDADGLF
-180 LSESLTRVKRPS
+180 ISELLTRVKLPTDPFRYNRS
-192 GPNQSRT
+192 FQ
-199 AFSLG
+199 LG
-204 SLDKV
+204 RFDKG
-209 KSKIIDIR
+209 KSKIEKIK
-217 NYPENLNIK
+217 NYPKNLNVK
-226 TDYVYNNPNILS
+226 TTYVYNNPNVGS
-238 SGSNSV
+238 SGTNSV
-244 SDSRYVSMK
+244 EDSRYVSIK
-253 AFHTLIEMPDEDYQI
+253 TFHTIVEMPDDDYQI

-282 DDLTNPGTTNYRDL
+282 DNLTDPGTTNYRDL
-296 INRWKLIKKNPSLE
+296 INRWRLIKKDPNLE

-330 RETIK
+330 RETIRE
-335 DAVLQ
+335 AVLQ
-340 WNYAFEKAG
+340 WNSAFEKAG

-375 RWTSSPDPPFGGYGP
+375 RWTSSPNPPFGGYGP
-390 SMVNPKTG
+390 SMVNPRTG

-415 VFYDKLYSDAATIM
+415 VFYDKLYSDVASIM
-429 NTDNYNH
+429 DTNNYDHAH
-436 DHDHDH
+436 DHD
-442 NNFVCSAGSIL
+442 NFVCSAGNIL

-464 ALHGDDYDLQDLER
+464 ALNGDDYDLEELER

-500 SSSIYSPNQLYDT
+500 SSSIHSISELYDS

-532 LNPNPKIKSPY
+532 LNPDQKIKSPY

-548 GHYDKWAIEFGYKS
+548 GHYDKWAIEFGYKP
-562 FNSEQERN
+562 FKSEQERN
-570 EVLSRSTDPLLI
+570 EILSRSTDPLLI

-605 SSNPISYSIDRMELI
+605 SSDPISYSIDRMQLV
-620 NNLFNK
+620 NGLFDD
-626 IKDKFQKP
+626 ILDKFQMP

-652 VGAASTI
+652 ASAATTI

-671 VIGQKGSKKPYIAVS
+671 VIGQKGSKKPYTPVS
-686 YKDQKKAF
+686 YRDQKRAFKAL
-694 EAIDKFIFSS
+694 DKYIFSS
-704 NNYEIPSDI
+704 DNYKIPSDI

-726 FNGSEDPKIHDLILS
+726 YSGSEDPKIHDLILS
-741 NQARILSQ
+741 NQARVLSQ
-749 ILAPNTLQRLKDSEL
+749 LMAPNTLQRLKDSEL

-777 INNSIFSDIDGDIDS
+777 LNNSIFSDIDENIDG
-792 FRQNLQIIY
+792 FRQNLQIVY
-801 TKRLIDIISNDKGRS
+801 TKRLIDIISSNKGKS

-826 YNLNDIL
+826 LNLNEIME
-833 KSVSSKGDISSR
+833 SISSNGNISSR

-853 IIEKALDND
+853 IIEKALNND

>member
-1 MLKEFKINIFGKN
+1 
-14 RIMKKLQY
+14 MKKNIYSILV
-22 ITLALILTGGFSFAQ
+22 LILLSNFSYSQ
-37 EEKKDETKKE
+37 EKELTKKDES
-47 AKKEKSFE
+47 KKEKTFE
-55 EVTKQSRLIEGLFDI
+55 EVTKQSKLIEGLFDI
-70 YQDTISGKIQILIRD
+70 YQDTISGKIQMLIKD

-129 SFKNTNFYFDE
+129 SFQNTNFFFDE
-140 NNPLYKSREA
+140 NNPLYRSREA
-150 NISNAIISSS
+150 NISDAVISSS

-166 KENGTYL
+166 KEGGTYL
-173 IDANSLF
+173 INANDLF
-180 LSESLTRVKRPS
+180 LSESLTRVKPPS
-192 GPNQSRT
+192 RPNQSRT
-199 AFSLG
+199 AFNLG
-204 SLDKV
+204 SLDKQ
-209 KSKIIDIR
+209 KSKILDIR

-253 AFHTLIEMPDEDYQI
+253 AFHTLIEMPDEDYDI

-282 DDLTNPGTTNYRDL
+282 DNLTDPGTTNYRDL
-296 INRWKLIKKNPSLE
+296 INRWRLIKKDPSLD
-310 ISEPVKPITWWI
+310 ISEPIKPITWWI
-322 ENSTPIEW
+322 ENSTPMEW

-335 DAVLQ
+335 EAVLQ
-340 WNYAFEKAG
+340 WNVAFEKAG

-415 VFYDKLYSDAATIM
+415 VFYDKLYSDAVSIM
-429 NTDNYNH
+429 NTDNYDHTH
-436 DHDHDH
+436 DHD
-442 NNFVCSAGSIL
+442 NFVCSAGSIL

-464 ALHGDDYDLQDLER
+464 ALNGNDYDLEELER

-500 SSSIYSPNQLYDT
+500 SSSIFSPDDLYDRD
-513 NKLKGK
+513 KLKGK

-532 LNPNPKIKSPY
+532 INPNPKIKSPF

-548 GHYDKWAIEFGYKS
+548 GHYDKWAIEFGYKP
-562 FNSEQERN
+562 FNSEKERN
-570 EVLSRSTDPLLI
+570 EILSRSTDPLLI

-589 LYSSRGIDPRV
+589 LYSTRGIDPRV

-605 SSNPISYSIDRMELI
+605 SSDPISYSIDRMELV
-620 NNLFNK
+620 NDLFDD
-626 IKDKFQKP
+626 ILDKFQNP
-634 GNTYEDLRRAFFN
+634 GNTYEELRRAFFN

-652 VGAASTI
+652 AGAASTI

-664 GVYVERS
+664 GVYVERTL
-671 VIGQKGSKKPYIAVS
+671 IGQKGSQKPYRTVS
-686 YKDQKKAF
+686 YKDQKRAFKAL
-694 EAIDKFIFSS
+694 DKYLFSS
-704 NNYEIPSDI
+704 ENYKIPSDI

-726 FNGSEDPKIHDLILS
+726 YSGSEDPKIHDIILS

-749 ILAPNTLQRLKDSEL
+749 LMAPNTLQRLKDSEQ

-769 KLSEFMTD
+769 KLSEFMSD
-777 INNSIFSDIDGDIDS
+777 INNSIFSDIDGNVNS

-801 TKRLIDIISNDKGRS
+801 TKRLVDIISEDKGKG

-826 YNLNDIL
+826 YNLNDII
-833 KSVSSKGDISSR
+833 KSLSSKGDISSR

>member
-1 MLKEFKINIFGKN
+1 
-14 RIMKKLQY
+14 MKKIKLFLVLSLFTLNTVIAQNNDTK
-22 ITLALILTGGFSFAQ
+22 ITDK
-37 EEKKDETKKE
+37 KKDEKSKTLEDFIKSSKK
-47 AKKEKSFE
+47 
-55 EVTKQSRLIEGLFDI
+55 IEGLFDI
-70 YQDTISGKIQILIRD
+70 YQDTITGQVQMLIRED
-85 EQLNKDF
+85 QLNKDY
-92 IYGSQIADGIVQA
+92 IYGSQIADGVVRTA
-105 GGFRGL
+105 GFRGQ
-111 YNQEKII
+111 YKDEKIL
-118 NFKKFFDRIEI
+118 NFKKFFNKIEI
-129 SFKNTNFYFDE
+129 SAVNSNFYFDE
-140 NNPLYKSREA
+140 NNPLSKSKDA
-150 NISNAIISSS
+150 NISNSLISSV
-160 KIDFHD
+160 KIKYFD
-166 KENGTYL
+166 KKKNAYL
-173 IDANSLF
+173 IDADGLF
-180 LSESLTRVKRPS
+180 ISELLTRIKLPTNPFQYNRS
-192 GPNQSRT
+192 FQ
-199 AFSLG
+199 LG
-204 SLDKV
+204 RFDRG
-209 KSKIIDIR
+209 KSKIEKIK
-217 NYPENLNIK
+217 NYPKNLNVK
-226 TDYVYNNPNILS
+226 TNYVYNNPNVGS
-238 SGSNSV
+238 SGSNAV
-244 SDSRYVSMK
+244 EDSRYVSIK
-253 AFHTLIEMPDEDYQI
+253 TFHTIVEMPDDDYQI

-282 DDLTNPGTTNYRDL
+282 DNLTDPGTTNYRDL
-296 INRWKLIKKNPSLE
+296 INRWKLIKKDPSLE

-335 DAVLQ
+335 EAVLQ
-340 WNYAFEKAG
+340 WNPAFEKAG
-349 FKNAIEVKI
+349 FKNAIQVKI
-358 QPDDADWD
+358 QPDDAEWD

-375 RWTSSPDPPFGGYGP
+375 RWTSSPNPPFGGYGP
-390 SMVNPKTG
+390 SMVNPRTG

-415 VFYDKLYSDAATIM
+415 VFYDKLYSDSASIM
-429 NTDNYNH
+429 DTNNYDHTH
-436 DHDHDH
+436 DHD
-442 NNFVCSAGSIL
+442 NFVCSAGSIL

-464 ALHGDDYDLQDLER
+464 ALNGDDYDLEELER

-500 SSSIYSPNQLYDT
+500 SSSIYNISELYDA

-548 GHYDKWAIEFGYKS
+548 GHYDKWAIEFGYKP

-570 EVLSRSTDPLLI
+570 EILSRSTDPLLI

-605 SSNPISYSIDRMELI
+605 SSDPISYSIDRMRLVNELFDDI
-620 NNLFNK
+620 L
-626 IKDKFQKP
+626 DKFQIS

-652 VGAASTI
+652 AGAASTI

-671 VIGQKGSKKPYIAVS
+671 VIGQKGSKKPYTPVN
-686 YKDQKKAF
+686 YKDQKRAFKALD
-694 EAIDKFIFSS
+694 EYIFSS
-704 NNYEIPSDI
+704 DNYKIPSKI
-713 FNYLARQRRGFEF
+713 INYLARQRRGFEF
-726 FNGSEDPKIHDLILS
+726 YSGPEDPKIHDLILS

-749 ILAPNTLQRLKDSEL
+749 LMAPNTLQRLKDSEL

-777 INNSIFSDIDGDIDS
+777 LNKSIFSEIDGNIDS
-792 FRQNLQIIY
+792 FRQNLQIVY
-801 TKRLIDIISNDKGRS
+801 TKRLVDIISSDKGKR

-826 YNLNDIL
+826 LNLNEIME
-833 KSVSSKGDISSR
+833 SINSNGNISSR

>member
-1 MLKEFKINIFGKN
+1 
-14 RIMKKLQY
+14 MKKIKLFVVLSLFTLNTVIAQNNDTK
-22 ITLALILTGGFSFAQ
+22 ITDK
-37 EEKKDETKKE
+37 KKDEKSKTLEDFIKSSKK
-47 AKKEKSFE
+47 
-55 EVTKQSRLIEGLFDI
+55 IEGLFDI
-70 YQDTISGKIQILIRD
+70 YQDTITGQVQMLIRED
-85 EQLNKDF
+85 QLNKDY
-92 IYGSQIADGIVQA
+92 IYGSQIADGVVRTA
-105 GGFRGL
+105 GFRGQ
-111 YNQEKII
+111 YKDEKIL
-118 NFKKFFDRIEI
+118 NFKKFFNKIEI
-129 SFKNTNFYFDE
+129 SAVNSNFYFDE
-140 NNPLYKSREA
+140 NNPLSKSKDA
-150 NISNAIISSS
+150 NISNSLISSI
-160 KIDFHD
+160 KIKYFD
-166 KENGTYL
+166 KKKNAYL
-173 IDANSLF
+173 IDADGLF
-180 LSESLTRVKRPS
+180 ISELLTRIKLPTNPFQYNRS
-192 GPNQSRT
+192 FQ
-199 AFSLG
+199 LG
-204 SLDKV
+204 RFDRG
-209 KSKIIDIR
+209 KSKIEKIK
-217 NYPENLNIK
+217 NYPKNLNVK
-226 TDYVYNNPNILS
+226 TNYVYNNPNVGS
-238 SGSNSV
+238 SGSNAV
-244 SDSRYVSMK
+244 EDSRYVSIK
-253 AFHTLIEMPDEDYQI
+253 TFHTIVEMPDDDYQI

-282 DDLTNPGTTNYRDL
+282 DNLTDPGTTNYRDL
-296 INRWKLIKKNPSLE
+296 INRWKLIKKDPSLE

-335 DAVLQ
+335 EAVLQ
-340 WNYAFEKAG
+340 WNPAFEKAG
-349 FKNAIEVKI
+349 FKNAIQVKI
-358 QPDDADWD
+358 QPDDAEWD

-375 RWTSSPDPPFGGYGP
+375 RWTSSPNPPFGGYGP
-390 SMVNPKTG
+390 SMVNPRTG

-415 VFYDKLYSDAATIM
+415 VFYDKLYSDATSIM
-429 NTDNYNH
+429 DTNNYDHTH
-436 DHDHDH
+436 DHD
-442 NNFVCSAGSIL
+442 NFVCSAGSIL

-464 ALHGDDYDLQDLER
+464 ALNGDDYDLEELER

-500 SSSIYSPNQLYDT
+500 SSSIHSISELYDA
-513 NKLKGK
+513 NELKGK

-548 GHYDKWAIEFGYKS
+548 GHYDKWAIEFGYKP

-570 EVLSRSTDPLLI
+570 EILSRSTDPLLI

-605 SSNPISYSIDRMELI
+605 SSDPISYSIDRMRLVNELFDDI
-620 NNLFNK
+620 L
-626 IKDKFQKP
+626 DKFQIS

-652 VGAASTI
+652 AGAASTI

-671 VIGQKGSKKPYIAVS
+671 VIGQKGSKKPYTPVN
-686 YKDQKKAF
+686 YKDQKRAFKALD
-694 EAIDKFIFSS
+694 EYIFSS
-704 NNYEIPSDI
+704 DNYKIPSKI
-713 FNYLARQRRGFEF
+713 INYLARQRRGFEF
-726 FNGSEDPKIHDLILS
+726 YSGPEDPKIHDLILS

-749 ILAPNTLQRLKDSEL
+749 LMAPNTLQRLKDSEL

-777 INNSIFSDIDGDIDS
+777 LYKSIFSEIDGNIDS
-792 FRQNLQIIY
+792 FRQNLQIVY
-801 TKRLIDIISNDKGRS
+801 TKRLIDIISSDKGKR

-826 YNLNDIL
+826 LNLNEIME
-833 KSVSSKGDISSR
+833 SINSNGNISSR

>member
-1 MLKEFKINIFGKN
+1 
-14 RIMKKLQY
+14 MKKIKLFLVLSLFTLNTVIAQNNDIK
-22 ITLALILTGGFSFAQ
+22 ITDK
-37 EEKKDETKKE
+37 KKDEKSKTLEDFIKSSKK
-47 AKKEKSFE
+47 
-55 EVTKQSRLIEGLFDI
+55 IEGLFDI
-70 YQDTISGKIQILIRD
+70 YQDTITGQVQMLIRED
-85 EQLNKDF
+85 QLNKDY
-92 IYGSQIADGIVQA
+92 IYGSQIADGVVRTA
-105 GGFRGL
+105 GFRGQ
-111 YNQEKII
+111 YRDEKIL
-118 NFKKFFDRIEI
+118 NFKKFFNKIEI
-129 SFKNTNFYFDE
+129 SAVNSNFYFDE
-140 NNPLYKSREA
+140 NNPLSKSKDA
-150 NISNAIISSS
+150 NISNSLISSI
-160 KIDFHD
+160 KIKYFD
-166 KENGTYL
+166 KEKNAYL
-173 IDANSLF
+173 IDADGIF
-180 LSESLTRVKRPS
+180 ISELLTRIKLPTNPFQYNRS
-192 GPNQSRT
+192 FQ
-199 AFSLG
+199 LG
-204 SLDKV
+204 RFDKG
-209 KSKIIDIR
+209 KSKIEKIK
-217 NYPENLNIK
+217 NYPKNLNVK
-226 TDYVYNNPNILS
+226 TNYVYNNPNVGS
-238 SGSNSV
+238 SGSNAV
-244 SDSRYVSMK
+244 EDSRYVSIK
-253 AFHTLIEMPDEDYQI
+253 TFHTIVEMPDDDYQI

-282 DDLTNPGTTNYRDL
+282 DNLTDPGTTNYRDL
-296 INRWKLIKKNPSLE
+296 INRWKLIKKDPSLE
-310 ISEPVKPITWWI
+310 VSEPVKPITWWI

-335 DAVLQ
+335 EAVLQ
-340 WNYAFEKAG
+340 WNPAFEKAG
-349 FKNAIEVKI
+349 FKNAIQVKI
-358 QPDDADWD
+358 QPDDAEWD

-375 RWTSSPDPPFGGYGP
+375 RWTSSPNPPFGGYGP
-390 SMVNPKTG
+390 SMVNPRTG

-415 VFYDKLYSDAATIM
+415 VFYDKLYSDSASIM
-429 NTDNYNH
+429 DTNNYDHTH
-436 DHDHDH
+436 DHD
-442 NNFVCSAGSIL
+442 NFVCSAGSIL

-464 ALHGDDYDLQDLER
+464 ALNGDDYDLEELER

-500 SSSIYSPNQLYDT
+500 SSSIHSISELYDS

-548 GHYDKWAIEFGYKS
+548 GHYDKWAIEFGYKP

-570 EVLSRSTDPLLI
+570 EILSRSTDPLLI

-605 SSNPISYSIDRMELI
+605 SSDPISYSIDRMRLVNELFDDI
-620 NNLFNK
+620 L
-626 IKDKFQKP
+626 DKFQIS

-652 VGAASTI
+652 AGAASTI

-671 VIGQKGSKKPYIAVS
+671 VIGQKGSKKPYTPVN
-686 YKDQKKAF
+686 YKDQKRAFKAL
-694 EAIDKFIFSS
+694 DKYIFSS
-704 NNYEIPSDI
+704 DNYKIPSEI
-713 FNYLARQRRGFEF
+713 INYLARQRRGFEF
-726 FNGSEDPKIHDLILS
+726 YSGPEDPKIHDLILS

-749 ILAPNTLQRLKDSEL
+749 LMAPNTLQRLKDSEL

-777 INNSIFSDIDGDIDS
+777 LNKSIFSEIDGNIDS

-801 TKRLIDIISNDKGRS
+801 TKRLVDIISSDKGKR

-826 YNLNDIL
+826 LNLNEIMESINSD
-833 KSVSSKGDISSR
+833 GNISSR

>member
-1 MLKEFKINIFGKN
+1 
-14 RIMKKLQY
+14 MKKIIYSL
-22 ITLALILTGGFSFAQ
+22 LIFMISSNIIFAQ
-37 EEKKDETKKE
+37 DKTEEKEKEDKTKKE
-47 AKKEKSFE
+47 KTFE
-55 EVTKQSRLIEGLFDI
+55 EVTKQSKLIEGLFDI
-70 YQDTISGKIQILIRD
+70 YQDSISGKIQMLIKE
-85 EQLNKDF
+85 EQLSKDF

-111 YNQEKII
+111 YNDEKII
-118 NFKKFFDRIEI
+118 NFKKFFDKIEI
-129 SFKNTNFYFDE
+129 SFINTNFYFDK

-173 IDANSLF
+173 INANDLF
-180 LSESLTRVKRPS
+180 LSEALTRVKPPS
-192 GPNQSRT
+192 RPNQSRT

-204 SLDKV
+204 SLDKA
-209 KSKIIDIR
+209 KSKIMDIR

-238 SGSNSV
+238 SGSNSI

-253 AFHTLIEMPDEDYQI
+253 AFHTLIEMPDEDYEI

-282 DDLTNPGTTNYRDL
+282 DNLTDSGTTNYRDL
-296 INRWKLIKKNPSLE
+296 VNRWKLIKKDPSLD
-310 ISEPVKPITWWI
+310 ISEPIKPITWWI
-322 ENSTPIEW
+322 ENSTPMEW
-330 RETIK
+330 RQTIK
-335 DAVLQ
+335 EAVLQ
-340 WNYAFEKAG
+340 WNVAFEKAG
-349 FKNAIEVKI
+349 FKNAVEVKI

-375 RWTSSPDPPFGGYGP
+375 RWTSSPNPPFGGYGP

-398 EIIAADIM
+398 EIIAADVM

-415 VFYDKLYSDAATIM
+415 VFYDKLYSNASSVM
-429 NTDNYNH
+429 NTDNYNQT
-436 DHDHDH
+436 HDH

-464 ALHGDDYDLQDLER
+464 ALNGDDYDLEELER

-500 SSSIYSPNQLYDT
+500 SSSIFTPLELYDN

-548 GHYDKWAIEFGYKS
+548 GHYDKWAIEFGYKPY
-562 FNSEQERN
+562 NSEEERN
-570 EVLSRSTDPLLI
+570 EILSRSTDPLLI

-605 SSNPISYSIDRMELI
+605 SSDPISYSIDRMELV
-620 NNLFNK
+620 NDLFDD
-626 IKDKFQKP
+626 ILDKFQKP
-634 GNTYEDLRRAFFN
+634 GDTYEDLRRAFFN

-652 VGAASTI
+652 AGAASTI

-671 VIGQKGSKKPYIAVS
+671 VIGQQGSQKPYTTVS
-686 YKDQKKAF
+686 YKDQKRAFKAL
-694 EAIDKFIFSS
+694 DKHIFSS
-704 NNYEIPSDI
+704 DNYKIPSEI
-713 FNYLARQRRGFEF
+713 FNYLARQRRGFDF
-726 FNGSEDPKIHDLILS
+726 FSGSEDPKIHDIILS
-741 NQARILSQ
+741 NQSRILSQ
-749 ILAPNTLQRLKDSEL
+749 LMAPNTLQRLKDSEL

-769 KLSEFMTD
+769 KLSEFMSD
-777 INNSIFSDIDGDIDS
+777 INKSIFSDIAGNVDS

-801 TKRLIDIISNDKGRS
+801 TNRLVDIISNDKGKS

-826 YNLNDIL
+826 LNLNDIMGL
-833 KSVSSKGDISSR
+833 INSKGNRSSL

>member
-1 MLKEFKINIFGKN
+1 M
-14 RIMKKLQY
+14 RIIIYTLLMSIISLN
-22 ITLALILTGGFSFAQ
+22 ITLAQDDKES
-37 EEKKDETKKE
+37 KKDDT
-47 AKKEKSFE
+47 KKEKSFE
-55 EVTKQSRLIEGLFDI
+55 EVTKQSKLIEGLFDI
-70 YQDTISGKIQILIRD
+70 YQDSISGKIQMLIKE

-111 YNQEKII
+111 YNDEKII
-118 NFKKFFDRIEI
+118 NFKKFFDKIEI

-166 KENGTYL
+166 KDNGTYL
-173 IDANSLF
+173 INANDLF
-180 LSESLTRVKRPS
+180 LSESLTRVKPPS
-192 GPNQSRT
+192 RPNQSKT

-204 SLDKV
+204 SLDKA
-209 KSKIIDIR
+209 KSKIMDIR

-253 AFHTLIEMPDEDYQI
+253 AFHTLIEMPDEDYEI

-282 DDLTNPGTTNYRDL
+282 DNLTDPGTTNYRDL
-296 INRWKLIKKNPSLE
+296 VNRWKLIKRDPSLD
-310 ISEPVKPITWWI
+310 ISEPIKPITWWI
-322 ENSTPIEW
+322 ENSTPMEW

-335 DAVLQ
+335 EAVLQ
-340 WNYAFEKAG
+340 WNAAFEKAG

-375 RWTSSPDPPFGGYGP
+375 RWTSSPNPPFGGYGP

-398 EIIAADIM
+398 EIIAADVM

-415 VFYDKLYSDAATIM
+415 VFNDKLYSNASSVM
-429 NTDNYNH
+429 NTDNYNQT
-436 DHDHDH
+436 HDH

-464 ALHGDDYDLQDLER
+464 ALNGDDYDLEELER

-500 SSSIYSPNQLYDT
+500 SSSIFSPDELYDN

-548 GHYDKWAIEFGYKS
+548 GHYDKWAIEFGYKP
-562 FNSEQERN
+562 FNSEEERN
-570 EVLSRSTDPLLI
+570 EILSRSTDPLLI
-582 FGNDADI
+582 FGNDADL

-605 SSNPISYSIDRMELI
+605 SSDPISYSIDRMELV
-620 NNLFNK
+620 NDLFDD
-626 IKDKFQKP
+626 ILDKFQKP
-634 GNTYEDLRRAFFN
+634 GDTYEDLRRAFFN

-652 VGAASTI
+652 ASAASTI

-671 VIGQKGSKKPYIAVS
+671 IIGQKGSQMPYTTVS
-686 YKDQKKAF
+686 YKDQKRAFKAL
-694 EAIDKFIFSS
+694 DKLVFSS
-704 NNYEIPSDI
+704 DNYKIPSEI
-713 FNYLARQRRGFEF
+713 FNYLARQRRGFDF
-726 FNGSEDPKIHDLILS
+726 FSGSEDPKIHDIILS
-741 NQARILSQ
+741 NQSRILSQ
-749 ILAPNTLQRLKDSEL
+749 LMAPNTLQRLKDSEL

-769 KLSEFMTD
+769 KLSEFMSD
-777 INNSIFSDIDGDIDS
+777 INKSIFSDIAGNVDS

-801 TKRLIDIISNDKGRS
+801 TKRLVDIISNDKGKS

-826 YNLNDIL
+826 YNLNDIMEL
-833 KSVSSKGDISSR
+833 LNSKGNRSSI

-853 IIEKALDND
+853 IIDKALDNN

>member
-1 MLKEFKINIFGKN
+1 
-14 RIMKKLQY
+14 MKKIKLFLVLSLFTLNTVIAQNNDTK
-22 ITLALILTGGFSFAQ
+22 ITDK
-37 EEKKDETKKE
+37 KKDEKSKTLEDFIKSSKK
-47 AKKEKSFE
+47 
-55 EVTKQSRLIEGLFDI
+55 IEGLFDI
-70 YQDTISGKIQILIRD
+70 YQDTITGQVQMLIRED
-85 EQLNKDF
+85 QLNKDY
-92 IYGSQIADGIVQA
+92 IYGSQIADGVVRTA
-105 GGFRGL
+105 GFRGQ
-111 YNQEKII
+111 YRDEKIL
-118 NFKKFFDRIEI
+118 NFKKFFNKIEI
-129 SFKNTNFYFDE
+129 SAVNSNFYFDE
-140 NNPLYKSREA
+140 NNPLSKSKDA
-150 NISNAIISSS
+150 NISNSLISSI
-160 KIDFHD
+160 KIKYFD
-166 KENGTYL
+166 KEKNAYL
-173 IDANSLF
+173 IDADGIF
-180 LSESLTRVKRPS
+180 ISELLTRIKLPTNPFEYNRS
-192 GPNQSRT
+192 FQ
-199 AFSLG
+199 LG
-204 SLDKV
+204 RFDKG
-209 KSKIIDIR
+209 KSKIEKIK
-217 NYPENLNIK
+217 NYPKNLNVK
-226 TDYVYNNPNILS
+226 TNYVYNNPNVGS
-238 SGSNSV
+238 SGSNAV
-244 SDSRYVSMK
+244 EDSRYVSIK
-253 AFHTLIEMPDEDYQI
+253 TFHTIVEMPDDDYQI

-282 DDLTNPGTTNYRDL
+282 DNLTDPGTTNYRDL
-296 INRWKLIKKNPSLE
+296 INRWKLIKKDPSLE
-310 ISEPVKPITWWI
+310 VSEPVKPITWWI

-335 DAVLQ
+335 EAVLQ
-340 WNYAFEKAG
+340 WNHAFEKAG

-375 RWTSSPDPPFGGYGP
+375 RWTSSPNPPFGGYGP
-390 SMVNPKTG
+390 SMVNPRTG

-415 VFYDKLYSDAATIM
+415 VFYDKLYSDSASIM
-429 NTDNYNH
+429 DTNNYDHTH
-436 DHDHDH
+436 DHD
-442 NNFVCSAGSIL
+442 NFVCSAGSIL

-464 ALHGDDYDLQDLER
+464 ALNGDDYDLEELER

-500 SSSIYSPNQLYDT
+500 SSSIHSISELYDA
-513 NKLKGK
+513 NELKGK

-548 GHYDKWAIEFGYKS
+548 GHYDKWAIEFGYKP

-570 EVLSRSTDPLLI
+570 EILSRSTDPLLI

-605 SSNPISYSIDRMELI
+605 SSDPISYSIDRMRLVNELFDDI
-620 NNLFNK
+620 L
-626 IKDKFQKP
+626 DKFQIS

-652 VGAASTI
+652 AGAASTI

-671 VIGQKGSKKPYIAVS
+671 VIGQKGSKKPYTPVN
-686 YKDQKKAF
+686 YKDQKRAFKALD
-694 EAIDKFIFSS
+694 EYIFSS
-704 NNYEIPSDI
+704 DNYKIPSKI
-713 FNYLARQRRGFEF
+713 INYLARQRRGFEF
-726 FNGSEDPKIHDLILS
+726 YSGPEDPKIHDLILS

-749 ILAPNTLQRLKDSEL
+749 LMAPNTLQRLKDSEL

-777 INNSIFSDIDGDIDS
+777 LNKSIFSEIDGNIDS
-792 FRQNLQIIY
+792 FRQNLQIVY
-801 TKRLIDIISNDKGRS
+801 TKRLVDIISSDKGKR

-826 YNLNDIL
+826 LNLNEIMESINSD
-833 KSVSSKGDISSR
+833 GNISSR

>member
-1 MLKEFKINIFGKN
+1 
-14 RIMKKLQY
+14 MKKIKLFLVISLFTLNTVIAQNNDIK
-22 ITLALILTGGFSFAQ
+22 ITDK
-37 EEKKDETKKE
+37 KKDEKSKTLEDFIKSSKK
-47 AKKEKSFE
+47 
-55 EVTKQSRLIEGLFDI
+55 IEGLFDI
-70 YQDTISGKIQILIRD
+70 YQDTITGQVQMLIRED
-85 EQLNKDF
+85 QLNKDY
-92 IYGSQIADGIVQA
+92 IYGSQIADGVVRTA
-105 GGFRGL
+105 GFRGQ
-111 YNQEKII
+111 YRDEKIL
-118 NFKKFFDRIEI
+118 NFKKFFNKIEI
-129 SFKNTNFYFDE
+129 SAVNSNFYFDE
-140 NNPLYKSREA
+140 NNPLSKSKDA
-150 NISNAIISSS
+150 NISNSLISSI
-160 KIDFHD
+160 KIKYFD
-166 KENGTYL
+166 KEKNAYL
-173 IDANSLF
+173 IDADGIF
-180 LSESLTRVKRPS
+180 ISELLTRIKLPTNPFQYNRS
-192 GPNQSRT
+192 FQ
-199 AFSLG
+199 LG
-204 SLDKV
+204 RFDKG
-209 KSKIIDIR
+209 KSKIEKIK
-217 NYPENLNIK
+217 NYPKNLNVK
-226 TDYVYNNPNILS
+226 TNYVYNNPNVGS
-238 SGSNSV
+238 SGSNAV
-244 SDSRYVSMK
+244 EDSRYVSIK
-253 AFHTLIEMPDEDYQI
+253 TFHTIVEMPDDDYQI

-282 DDLTNPGTTNYRDL
+282 DNLTDPGTTNYRDL
-296 INRWKLIKKNPSLE
+296 INRWKLIKKDPSLE

-335 DAVLQ
+335 EAVLQ
-340 WNYAFEKAG
+340 WNPAFEKAG
-349 FKNAIEVKI
+349 FKNAIQVKI
-358 QPDDADWD
+358 QPDDAEWD

-375 RWTSSPDPPFGGYGP
+375 RWTSSPNPPFGGYGP
-390 SMVNPKTG
+390 SMVNPRTG

-415 VFYDKLYSDAATIM
+415 VFYDKLYSDVASIM
-429 NTDNYNH
+429 DTNNYDHTH
-436 DHDHDH
+436 DHD
-442 NNFVCSAGSIL
+442 NFVCSAGSIL

-464 ALHGDDYDLQDLER
+464 ALNGDDYDLEELER

-500 SSSIYSPNQLYDT
+500 SSSIHSISELYDA

-548 GHYDKWAIEFGYKS
+548 GHYDKWAIEFGYKP

-570 EVLSRSTDPLLI
+570 EILSRSTDPLLI

-605 SSNPISYSIDRMELI
+605 SSDPISYSIDRMRLVNELFDDI
-620 NNLFNK
+620 L
-626 IKDKFQKP
+626 DKFQTP

-652 VGAASTI
+652 ASAASTI

-671 VIGQKGSKKPYIAVS
+671 VIGQKGSKKPYTTVS
-686 YKDQKKAF
+686 YRDLL
-694 EAIDKFIFSS
+694 DKYIFSS
-704 NNYEIPSDI
+704 DNYKIPSDI

-726 FNGSEDPKIHDLILS
+726 YSGPEDPKIHDLILS

-749 ILAPNTLQRLKDSEL
+749 LMAPNTLQRLKDSEL

-777 INNSIFSDIDGDIDS
+777 LNKSIFSEIDGNIDG
-792 FRQNLQIIY
+792 FRQNLQIVY
-801 TKRLIDIISNDKGRS
+801 TKRLVDIISSDKGKR

-826 YNLNDIL
+826 LNLNEIMESINSD
-833 KSVSSKGDISSR
+833 GNISSR

>member
-1 MLKEFKINIFGKN
+1 
-14 RIMKKLQY
+14 MKKIKLFLVISLFTLNTVIAQNNDIK
-22 ITLALILTGGFSFAQ
+22 ITDK
-37 EEKKDETKKE
+37 KKDEKSKTLEDFIKSSKK
-47 AKKEKSFE
+47 
-55 EVTKQSRLIEGLFDI
+55 IEGLFDI
-70 YQDTISGKIQILIRD
+70 YQDTITGQVQMLIRED
-85 EQLNKDF
+85 QLNKDY
-92 IYGSQIADGIVQA
+92 IYGSQIADGIVRTA
-105 GGFRGL
+105 GFRGQ
-111 YNQEKII
+111 YRDEKIL
-118 NFKKFFDRIEI
+118 NFKKFFNKIEI
-129 SFKNTNFYFDE
+129 SAVNSNFYFDQ
-140 NNPLYKSREA
+140 NNPLSKSKDA
-150 NISNAIISSS
+150 NISNSLISSI
-160 KIDFHD
+160 KIKYFD
-166 KENGTYL
+166 KKKNAYL
-173 IDANSLF
+173 IDADGLF
-180 LSESLTRVKRPS
+180 ISELLTRIKLPTNPFQYNRS
-192 GPNQSRT
+192 FQ
-199 AFSLG
+199 LG
-204 SLDKV
+204 RFDRG
-209 KSKIIDIR
+209 KSKIEKIK
-217 NYPENLNIK
+217 NYPKNLNVK
-226 TDYVYNNPNILS
+226 TNYVYNNPNVGS
-238 SGSNSV
+238 SGSSAV
-244 SDSRYVSMK
+244 EDSRYVSIK
-253 AFHTLIEMPDEDYQI
+253 TFHTIVEMPDDDYQI

-282 DDLTNPGTTNYRDL
+282 DNLTDPGTTNYRDL
-296 INRWKLIKKNPSLE
+296 INRWKLIKKDPSLE

-335 DAVLQ
+335 EAVLQ
-340 WNYAFEKAG
+340 WNAAFEKAG
-349 FKNAIEVKI
+349 FKNAIQVKI
-358 QPDDADWD
+358 QPDDAEWD

-375 RWTSSPDPPFGGYGP
+375 RWTSSPNPPFGGYGP
-390 SMVNPKTG
+390 SMVNPRTG

-415 VFYDKLYSDAATIM
+415 VFYDKLYSDVASIM
-429 NTDNYNH
+429 DTNNYDHTH
-436 DHDHDH
+436 DHD
-442 NNFVCSAGSIL
+442 NFVCSAGSIL

-464 ALHGDDYDLQDLER
+464 ALNGDDYDLEELER

-500 SSSIYSPNQLYDT
+500 SSSIYNISELYDA

-548 GHYDKWAIEFGYKS
+548 GHYDKWAIEFGYKP

-570 EVLSRSTDPLLI
+570 EILSRSTDPLLI

-605 SSNPISYSIDRMELI
+605 SSDPISYSIDRMRLVNELFDDI
-620 NNLFNK
+620 L
-626 IKDKFQKP
+626 DKFQTP

-652 VGAASTI
+652 ASAASTI

-671 VIGQKGSKKPYIAVS
+671 VIGQKGSKKPYTTVS
-686 YKDQKKAF
+686 YRDQKRAFKAL
-694 EAIDKFIFSS
+694 DKYIFSS
-704 NNYEIPSDI
+704 DNYKIPSDI

-726 FNGSEDPKIHDLILS
+726 YSGPEDPKIHDLILS

-749 ILAPNTLQRLKDSEL
+749 LMAPNTLQRLKDSEL

-777 INNSIFSDIDGDIDS
+777 LNKSIFSEIDGNIDG
-792 FRQNLQIIY
+792 FRQNLQIVY
-801 TKRLIDIISNDKGRS
+801 TKRLVDIISSDKGKR

-826 YNLNDIL
+826 LNLNEIMESINSD
-833 KSVSSKGDISSR
+833 GNISSR

>member
-1 MLKEFKINIFGKN
+1 
-14 RIMKKLQY
+14 MKKIKLFLVLSLFTLNTVIAQNNDTK
-22 ITLALILTGGFSFAQ
+22 ITDK
-37 EEKKDETKKE
+37 KKDEKSKTLEDFIKSSKK
-47 AKKEKSFE
+47 
-55 EVTKQSRLIEGLFDI
+55 IEGLFDI
-70 YQDTISGKIQILIRD
+70 YQDTITGQVQMLIRED
-85 EQLNKDF
+85 QLNKDY
-92 IYGSQIADGIVQA
+92 IYGSQIADGVVRTA
-105 GGFRGL
+105 GFRGQ
-111 YNQEKII
+111 YRDEKIL
-118 NFKKFFDRIEI
+118 NFKKFFNKIEI
-129 SFKNTNFYFDE
+129 SAVNSNFYFDE
-140 NNPLYKSREA
+140 NNPLSKSKDA
-150 NISNAIISSS
+150 NISNSLISSI
-160 KIDFHD
+160 KIKYFD
-166 KENGTYL
+166 KEKNAYL
-173 IDANSLF
+173 IDADGIF
-180 LSESLTRVKRPS
+180 ISELLTRIKLPTNPFEYNRS
-192 GPNQSRT
+192 FQ
-199 AFSLG
+199 LG
-204 SLDKV
+204 RFDKG
-209 KSKIIDIR
+209 KSKIEKIK
-217 NYPENLNIK
+217 NYPKNLNVK
-226 TDYVYNNPNILS
+226 TNYVYNNPNVGS
-238 SGSNSV
+238 SGSNAV
-244 SDSRYVSMK
+244 EDSRYVSIK
-253 AFHTLIEMPDEDYQI
+253 TFHTIVEMPDDDYQI

-282 DDLTNPGTTNYRDL
+282 DNLTDPGTTNYRDL
-296 INRWKLIKKNPSLE
+296 INRWKLIKKDPSLE
-310 ISEPVKPITWWI
+310 VSEPVKPITWWI

-335 DAVLQ
+335 EAVLQ
-340 WNYAFEKAG
+340 WNHAFEKAG

-375 RWTSSPDPPFGGYGP
+375 RWTSSPNPPFGGYGP
-390 SMVNPKTG
+390 SMVNPRTG

-415 VFYDKLYSDAATIM
+415 VFYDKLYSDSASIM
-429 NTDNYNH
+429 DTNNYDHTH
-436 DHDHDH
+436 DHD
-442 NNFVCSAGSIL
+442 NFVCSAGSIL

-464 ALHGDDYDLQDLER
+464 ALNGDDYDLEELER

-500 SSSIYSPNQLYDT
+500 SSSIHSISELYDA
-513 NKLKGK
+513 NELKGK

-548 GHYDKWAIEFGYKS
+548 GHYDKWAIEFGYKP

-570 EVLSRSTDPLLI
+570 EILSRSTDPLLI

-605 SSNPISYSIDRMELI
+605 SSDPISYSIDRMRLVNELFDDI
-620 NNLFNK
+620 L
-626 IKDKFQKP
+626 DKFQIS

-652 VGAASTI
+652 AGAASTI

-671 VIGQKGSKKPYIAVS
+671 VIGQKGSKKPYTPVN
-686 YKDQKKAF
+686 YKDQKRAFKAL
-694 EAIDKFIFSS
+694 DKYIFSS
-704 NNYEIPSDI
+704 DNYKIPSEI
-713 FNYLARQRRGFEF
+713 INYLARQRRGFEF
-726 FNGSEDPKIHDLILS
+726 YSGPEDPKIHDLILS

-749 ILAPNTLQRLKDSEL
+749 LMAPNTLQRLKDSEL

-777 INNSIFSDIDGDIDS
+777 LNKSIFSEIDGNIDS
-792 FRQNLQIIY
+792 FRQNLQIVY
-801 TKRLIDIISNDKGRS
+801 TKRLVDIISSDKGKR

-826 YNLNDIL
+826 LNLNEIME
-833 KSVSSKGDISSR
+833 SINSNGNISSR

>member
-1 MLKEFKINIFGKN
+1 
-14 RIMKKLQY
+14 
-22 ITLALILTGGFSFAQ
+22 
-37 EEKKDETKKE
+37 
-47 AKKEKSFE
+47 
-55 EVTKQSRLIEGLFDI
+55 
-70 YQDTISGKIQILIRD
+70 
-85 EQLNKDF
+85 
-92 IYGSQIADGIVQA
+92 
-105 GGFRGL
+105 
-111 YNQEKII
+111 
-118 NFKKFFDRIEI
+118 
-129 SFKNTNFYFDE
+129 
-140 NNPLYKSREA
+140 
-150 NISNAIISSS
+150 
-160 KIDFHD
+160 
-166 KENGTYL
+166 
-173 IDANSLF
+173 
-180 LSESLTRVKRPS
+180 
-192 GPNQSRT
+192 
-199 AFSLG
+199 
-204 SLDKV
+204 
-209 KSKIIDIR
+209 
-217 NYPENLNIK
+217 
-226 TDYVYNNPNILS
+226 
-238 SGSNSV
+238 
-244 SDSRYVSMK
+244 
-253 AFHTLIEMPDEDYQI
+253 MPDDDYQI

-282 DDLTNPGTTNYRDL
+282 DNLTDPGTTNYRDL
-296 INRWKLIKKNPSLE
+296 INRWKLIKKDLSLE

-335 DAVLQ
+335 EAVLQ
-340 WNYAFEKAG
+340 WNPAFEKAG

-375 RWTSSPDPPFGGYGP
+375 RWTSSPEPPFGGYGP
-390 SMVNPKTG
+390 SMVNPRTG

-415 VFYDKLYSDAATIM
+415 VFYDKLYSNVASIM
-429 NTDNYNH
+429 DTNNYNH
-436 DHDHDH
+436 THDHD
-442 NNFVCSAGSIL
+442 NFICSSGSIL
-453 HDNINFGRTFI
+453 HNNINFGRTFI
-464 ALHGDDYDLQDLER
+464 ALNGDDYDLEELER

-500 SSSIYSPNQLYDT
+500 SSSIHTISELYDV

-548 GHYDKWAIEFGYKS
+548 GHYDKWAIEFGYKP
-562 FNSEQERN
+562 FNSEKERN
-570 EVLSRSTDPLLI
+570 EILSRSTEPLLI

-589 LYSSRGIDPRV
+589 LYSTRGIDPRV
-600 QTNDM
+600 QTNDL
-605 SSNPISYSIDRMELI
+605 SSDPISYSIDRM
-620 NNLFNK
+620 NLVNDLFDD
-626 IKDKFQKP
+626 ILDKFQMP
-634 GNTYEDLRRAFFN
+634 GNSYEDLRRAFFN

-652 VGAASTI
+652 IGAASTI

-671 VIGQKGSKKPYIAVS
+671 VIGQKGSEKPYSPVS
-686 YKDQKKAF
+686 YRDQKRAFKALD
-694 EAIDKFIFSS
+694 EYIFSS
-704 NNYEIPSDI
+704 DNYKIPSDI

-726 FNGSEDPKIHDLILS
+726 FSGPEDPKIHDLILS

-749 ILAPNTLQRLKDSEL
+749 LMAPNTLQRLKDSEL

-777 INNSIFSDIDGDIDS
+777 INNSIFSDIDGNIDS
-792 FRQNLQIIY
+792 FRQNLQIVY
-801 TKRLIDIISNDKGRS
+801 TKRLIDIISSDKGKS

-826 YNLNDIL
+826 FSLNEIE
-833 KSVSSKGDISSR
+833 KSISSKGNISSR

>member
-1 MLKEFKINIFGKN
+1 
-14 RIMKKLQY
+14 MKKIIYSL
-22 ITLALILTGGFSFAQ
+22 LIFMISSNIIFAQ
-37 EEKKDETKKE
+37 DKTEEKEKEDKTKKE
-47 AKKEKSFE
+47 KTFE
-55 EVTKQSRLIEGLFDI
+55 EVTKQSKLIEGLFDI
-70 YQDTISGKIQILIRD
+70 YQDSISGKIQMLIKE
-85 EQLNKDF
+85 EQLSKDF

-111 YNQEKII
+111 YNDEKII
-118 NFKKFFDRIEI
+118 NFKKFFDKIEI
-129 SFKNTNFYFDE
+129 SFINTNFYFDK

-173 IDANSLF
+173 INANDLF
-180 LSESLTRVKRPS
+180 LSEALTRVKPPS
-192 GPNQSRT
+192 RPNQSRT

-204 SLDKV
+204 SLDKA
-209 KSKIIDIR
+209 KSKIMDIR

-238 SGSNSV
+238 SGSNSI

-253 AFHTLIEMPDEDYQI
+253 AFHTLIEMPDEDYEI

-282 DDLTNPGTTNYRDL
+282 DNLTDSGTTNYRDL
-296 INRWKLIKKNPSLE
+296 VNRWKLIKKDPSLD
-310 ISEPVKPITWWI
+310 ISEPIKPITWWI
-322 ENSTPIEW
+322 ENSTPMEW
-330 RETIK
+330 RQTIK
-335 DAVLQ
+335 EAVLQ
-340 WNYAFEKAG
+340 WNVAFEKAG
-349 FKNAIEVKI
+349 FKNAVEVKI

-375 RWTSSPDPPFGGYGP
+375 RWTSSPNPPFGGYGP

-398 EIIAADIM
+398 EIIAADVM

-415 VFYDKLYSDAATIM
+415 VFYDKLYSNPSSVM
-429 NTDNYNH
+429 NTDNYNQT
-436 DHDHDH
+436 HDH

-464 ALHGDDYDLQDLER
+464 ALNGDDYDLEELER

-500 SSSIYSPNQLYDT
+500 SSSIFTPLELYDN

-548 GHYDKWAIEFGYKS
+548 GHYDKWAIEFGYKP
-562 FNSEQERN
+562 FNSEEERN
-570 EVLSRSTDPLLI
+570 EILSRSTDPLLI

-605 SSNPISYSIDRMELI
+605 SSDPISYSIDRMELV
-620 NNLFNK
+620 NDLFDD
-626 IKDKFQKP
+626 ILDKFQKP
-634 GNTYEDLRRAFFN
+634 GDTYEDLRRAFFN

-652 VGAASTI
+652 AGAASTI

-671 VIGQKGSKKPYIAVS
+671 VIGQKGSQKPYTAVS
-686 YKDQKKAF
+686 YKDQKRAFKAL
-694 EAIDKFIFSS
+694 DKHIFSS
-704 NNYEIPSDI
+704 DNYKIPSEI
-713 FNYLARQRRGFEF
+713 FNYLARQRRGFDF
-726 FNGSEDPKIHDLILS
+726 FSGSEDPKIHDIILS
-741 NQARILSQ
+741 NQSRILSQ
-749 ILAPNTLQRLKDSEL
+749 LMAPNTLQRLKDSEL

-769 KLSEFMTD
+769 KLSEFMSD
-777 INNSIFSDIDGDIDS
+777 INKSIFSDIAGNVDS

-801 TKRLIDIISNDKGRS
+801 TNRLVDIISNDKGKS

-826 YNLNDIL
+826 LNLNDIMG
-833 KSVSSKGDISSR
+833 SINSKGNRSSL

>member
-1 MLKEFKINIFGKN
+1 
-14 RIMKKLQY
+14 MKKIKLFVVLSLFTLNTVIAQNNDIK
-22 ITLALILTGGFSFAQ
+22 ITDK
-37 EEKKDETKKE
+37 KKDEKSKTLEDFIKSSKK
-47 AKKEKSFE
+47 
-55 EVTKQSRLIEGLFDI
+55 IEGLFDI
-70 YQDTISGKIQILIRD
+70 YQDTITGQVQMLIRED
-85 EQLNKDF
+85 QLNKDY
-92 IYGSQIADGIVQA
+92 IYGSQIADGVVRTA
-105 GGFRGL
+105 GFRGQ
-111 YNQEKII
+111 YKDEKIL
-118 NFKKFFDRIEI
+118 NFKKFFNKIEI
-129 SFKNTNFYFDE
+129 SAVNSNFYFDE
-140 NNPLYKSREA
+140 NNPLSKSKDA
-150 NISNAIISSS
+150 NISNSLISSV
-160 KIDFHD
+160 KIIYFD
-166 KENGTYL
+166 KKKNAYL
-173 IDANSLF
+173 IDADGLF
-180 LSESLTRVKRPS
+180 ISELLTRIKLPTDPFQYNRS
-192 GPNQSRT
+192 FQ
-199 AFSLG
+199 LG
-204 SLDKV
+204 RFDRG
-209 KSKIIDIR
+209 KSKIEKIK
-217 NYPENLNIK
+217 NYPKNLNVK
-226 TDYVYNNPNILS
+226 TNYVYNNPNVGS
-238 SGSNSV
+238 SGSSAV
-244 SDSRYVSMK
+244 EDSRYVSIK
-253 AFHTLIEMPDEDYQI
+253 TFHTIVEMPDDDYQI

-282 DDLTNPGTTNYRDL
+282 DNLTDPGTTNYRDL
-296 INRWKLIKKNPSLE
+296 INRWKLIKKDPSLE

-335 DAVLQ
+335 EAVLQ
-340 WNYAFEKAG
+340 WNPAFEKAG
-349 FKNAIEVKI
+349 FKNAIQVKI
-358 QPDDADWD
+358 QPDDAEWD

-375 RWTSSPDPPFGGYGP
+375 RWTSSPNPPFGGYGP
-390 SMVNPKTG
+390 SMVNPRTG

-415 VFYDKLYSDAATIM
+415 VFYDKLYSDVASIM
-429 NTDNYNH
+429 DTNNYDHTH
-436 DHDHDH
+436 DHD
-442 NNFVCSAGSIL
+442 NFVCSAGSIL

-464 ALHGDDYDLQDLER
+464 ALNGDDYDLEELER

-500 SSSIYSPNQLYDT
+500 SSSIHSISELYDA
-513 NKLKGK
+513 NELKGK

-548 GHYDKWAIEFGYKS
+548 GHYDKWAIEFGYKP

-570 EVLSRSTDPLLI
+570 EILSRSTDPLLI

-605 SSNPISYSIDRMELI
+605 SSDPISYSIDRMRLVNELFDDI
-620 NNLFNK
+620 L
-626 IKDKFQKP
+626 DKFQIS

-652 VGAASTI
+652 AGAASTI

-671 VIGQKGSKKPYIAVS
+671 VIGQKGSKKPYTPVN
-686 YKDQKKAF
+686 YKDQKRAFKALD
-694 EAIDKFIFSS
+694 EYIFSS
-704 NNYEIPSDI
+704 DNYKIPSKI
-713 FNYLARQRRGFEF
+713 INYLARQRRGFEF
-726 FNGSEDPKIHDLILS
+726 YSGPEDPKIHDLILS

-749 ILAPNTLQRLKDSEL
+749 LMAPNTLQRLKDSEL

-777 INNSIFSDIDGDIDS
+777 LNKSIFSEIDGNIDG
-792 FRQNLQIIY
+792 FRQNLQIVY
-801 TKRLIDIISNDKGRS
+801 TKRLVDIISSDKGKR

-826 YNLNDIL
+826 LNLNEIME
-833 KSVSSKGDISSR
+833 SINSNGNISSR

>member
-1 MLKEFKINIFGKN
+1 MISSNI
-14 RIMKKLQY
+14 I
-22 ITLALILTGGFSFAQ
+22 FAQ
-37 EEKKDETKKE
+37 DKTEEKEKEDKTKKE
-47 AKKEKSFE
+47 KTFE
-55 EVTKQSRLIEGLFDI
+55 EVTKQSKLIEGLFDI
-70 YQDTISGKIQILIRD
+70 YQDSISGKIQMLIKE
-85 EQLNKDF
+85 EQLSKDF

-111 YNQEKII
+111 YNDEKII
-118 NFKKFFDRIEI
+118 NFKKFFDKIEI
-129 SFKNTNFYFDE
+129 SFINTNFYFDK

-173 IDANSLF
+173 INANDLF
-180 LSESLTRVKRPS
+180 LSEALTRVKPPS
-192 GPNQSRT
+192 RPNQSRT

-204 SLDKV
+204 SLDKA
-209 KSKIIDIR
+209 KSKIMDIR

-238 SGSNSV
+238 SGSNSI

-253 AFHTLIEMPDEDYQI
+253 AFHTLIEMPDEDYEI

-282 DDLTNPGTTNYRDL
+282 DNLTDSGTTNYRDL
-296 INRWKLIKKNPSLE
+296 VNRWKLIKKDPSLD
-310 ISEPVKPITWWI
+310 ISEPIKPITWWI
-322 ENSTPIEW
+322 ENSTPMEW
-330 RETIK
+330 RQTIK
-335 DAVLQ
+335 EAVLQ
-340 WNYAFEKAG
+340 WNVAFEKAG
-349 FKNAIEVKI
+349 FKNAVEVKI

-375 RWTSSPDPPFGGYGP
+375 RWTSSPNPPFGGYGP

-398 EIIAADIM
+398 EIIAADVM

-415 VFYDKLYSDAATIM
+415 VFYDKLYSNASSVM
-429 NTDNYNH
+429 NTDNYNQT
-436 DHDHDH
+436 HDH

-464 ALHGDDYDLQDLER
+464 ALNGDDYDLEELER

-500 SSSIYSPNQLYDT
+500 SSSIFTPLELYDN

-548 GHYDKWAIEFGYKS
+548 GHYDKWAIEFGYKP
-562 FNSEQERN
+562 FNSEEERN
-570 EVLSRSTDPLLI
+570 EILSRSTDPLLI

-605 SSNPISYSIDRMELI
+605 SSDPISYSIDRMELV
-620 NNLFNK
+620 NDLFDD
-626 IKDKFQKP
+626 ILDKFQKP
-634 GNTYEDLRRAFFN
+634 GDTYEDLRRAFFN

-652 VGAASTI
+652 AGAASTI

-671 VIGQKGSKKPYIAVS
+671 VIGQKGSQKPYTTVS
-686 YKDQKKAF
+686 YKDQKRAFKAL
-694 EAIDKFIFSS
+694 DKHIFSS
-704 NNYEIPSDI
+704 DNYKIPSEI
-713 FNYLARQRRGFEF
+713 FNYLARQRRGFDF
-726 FNGSEDPKIHDLILS
+726 FSGSEDPKIHDIILS
-741 NQARILSQ
+741 NQSRILSQ
-749 ILAPNTLQRLKDSEL
+749 LMAPNTLQRLKDSEL

-769 KLSEFMTD
+769 KLSEFMSD
-777 INNSIFSDIDGDIDS
+777 INKSIFSDIAGNVDS

-801 TKRLIDIISNDKGRS
+801 TNRLVDIISNDKGKS

-826 YNLNDIL
+826 LNLNDIMG
-833 KSVSSKGDISSR
+833 SINSKGNRSSL

>member
-1 MLKEFKINIFGKN
+1 
-14 RIMKKLQY
+14 MKKIKLFLVLSLFTFNTIIAQNNDTK
-22 ITLALILTGGFSFAQ
+22 ITDK
-37 EEKKDETKKE
+37 KKDEKSKTLKDFIKSSKK
-47 AKKEKSFE
+47 
-55 EVTKQSRLIEGLFDI
+55 IEGLFDI
-70 YQDTISGKIQILIRD
+70 YQDTITGQVQMLIR
-85 EQLNKDF
+85 ENQLNKDY
-92 IYGSQIADGIVQA
+92 IYGSQIADGVVRTA
-105 GGFRGL
+105 GFRGQ
-111 YNQEKII
+111 YKDEKIL
-118 NFKKFFDRIEI
+118 NFKKFFNKIEI
-129 SFKNTNFYFDE
+129 SAVNSNFYFDE
-140 NNPLYKSREA
+140 NNPLSKSKDA
-150 NISNAIISSS
+150 NISNSLISSI
-160 KIDFHD
+160 KIKYFD
-166 KENGTYL
+166 KKKNAYL
-173 IDANSLF
+173 IDADGLF
-180 LSESLTRVKRPS
+180 ISELLTRIKLPTNPFQYNRS
-192 GPNQSRT
+192 FQ
-199 AFSLG
+199 LG
-204 SLDKV
+204 RFDRG
-209 KSKIIDIR
+209 KSKIEKIK
-217 NYPENLNIK
+217 NYPKNLNVK
-226 TDYVYNNPNILS
+226 TNYVYNNPNVGS
-238 SGSNSV
+238 SGSSAV
-244 SDSRYVSMK
+244 EDSRYVSIK
-253 AFHTLIEMPDEDYQI
+253 TFHTIVEMPDDDYQI

-282 DDLTNPGTTNYRDL
+282 DNLTDPGTTNYRDL
-296 INRWKLIKKNPSLE
+296 INRWKLIKKDPSLE

-335 DAVLQ
+335 EAVLQ
-340 WNYAFEKAG
+340 WNPAFEKAG

-358 QPDDADWD
+358 QPDDAEWD

-375 RWTSSPDPPFGGYGP
+375 RWTSSPNPPFGGYGP
-390 SMVNPKTG
+390 SMVNPRTG

-415 VFYDKLYSDAATIM
+415 VFYDKLYSDAASIM
-429 NTDNYNH
+429 DTNNYDHTH
-436 DHDHDH
+436 DHD
-442 NNFVCSAGSIL
+442 NFICTAGSIL

-464 ALHGDDYDLQDLER
+464 ALNGDDYDLEELER

-500 SSSIYSPNQLYDT
+500 SSSIHSISELYDG

-548 GHYDKWAIEFGYKS
+548 GHYDKWAIEFGYKP

-570 EVLSRSTDPLLI
+570 EILSRSTDPLLI

-605 SSNPISYSIDRMELI
+605 SSDPISYSIDRMRLVNELFDDI
-620 NNLFNK
+620 L
-626 IKDKFQKP
+626 DKFQIS

-652 VGAASTI
+652 AGAASAI

-671 VIGQKGSKKPYIAVS
+671 VIGQKGSKKPYTPVN
-686 YKDQKKAF
+686 YKDQKRAFKAL
-694 EAIDKFIFSS
+694 DKYIFSS
-704 NNYEIPSDI
+704 DNYKIPSEI
-713 FNYLARQRRGFEF
+713 INYLARQRRGFEF
-726 FNGSEDPKIHDLILS
+726 YSGPEDPKIHDLILS

-749 ILAPNTLQRLKDSEL
+749 LMAPNTLQRLKDSEL

-777 INNSIFSDIDGDIDS
+777 LNKSIFSEIDGNIDS
-792 FRQNLQIIY
+792 FRQNLQIVY
-801 TKRLIDIISNDKGRS
+801 TKRLVDIISSDKGKR

-826 YNLNDIL
+826 LNLNEIME
-833 KSVSSKGDISSR
+833 SINSNGNISSR

>member
-1 MLKEFKINIFGKN
+1 
-14 RIMKKLQY
+14 MKKIKLF
-22 ITLALILTGGFSFAQ
+22 LVLSLFALNTVIAQ
-37 EEKKDETKKE
+37 NNDTKIADKKKDEKSKTLEDFIKSSKK
-47 AKKEKSFE
+47 
-55 EVTKQSRLIEGLFDI
+55 IEGLFDI
-70 YQDTISGKIQILIRD
+70 YQDTINGQVQMLIRED
-85 EQLNKDF
+85 QLNKDY
-92 IYGSQIADGIVQA
+92 IYGSQIADGIVRTA
-105 GGFRGL
+105 GFRGQ
-111 YNQEKII
+111 YKDEKIL
-118 NFKKFFDRIEI
+118 NFKKFFNKIEI
-129 SFKNTNFYFDE
+129 SAVNSNFYFDE
-140 NNPLYKSREA
+140 NNPLSKSKDA
-150 NISNAIISSS
+150 NISNSLISSI
-160 KIDFHD
+160 KIKYFD
-166 KENGTYL
+166 KKKNAYL
-173 IDANSLF
+173 IDADGLF
-180 LSESLTRVKRPS
+180 ISELLTRIKLPTN
-192 GPNQSRT
+192 PFQYNRT
-199 AFSLG
+199 FQLG
-204 SLDKV
+204 RFDKG
-209 KSKIIDIR
+209 KSKIEKIK
-217 NYPENLNIK
+217 NYPKNLNVK
-226 TDYVYNNPNILS
+226 TNYVYNNPNVGS
-238 SGSNSV
+238 SGSNAV
-244 SDSRYVSMK
+244 EDSRYVSIK
-253 AFHTLIEMPDEDYQI
+253 TFHTIVEMPDDDYQI

-282 DDLTNPGTTNYRDL
+282 DNLTDPGTTNYRDL
-296 INRWKLIKKNPSLE
+296 INRWKLIKKDPSLE

-322 ENSTPIEW
+322 ENSTPLEW

-335 DAVLQ
+335 EAVLQ
-340 WNYAFEKAG
+340 WNPAFEKAG

-358 QPDDADWD
+358 QPDDAEWD

-375 RWTSSPDPPFGGYGP
+375 RWTSSPSPPFGGYGP
-390 SMVNPKTG
+390 SMVNPRTG

-415 VFYDKLYSDAATIM
+415 VFYDKLYSDAASIM
-429 NTDNYNH
+429 DTNNYDHTH
-436 DHDHDH
+436 DHD
-442 NNFVCSAGSIL
+442 NFICSAGSIL

-464 ALHGDDYDLQDLER
+464 ALNGDDYDLEELER

-500 SSSIYSPNQLYDT
+500 SSSIHSINELYDA

-548 GHYDKWAIEFGYKS
+548 GHYDKWAIEFGYKP

-570 EVLSRSTDPLLI
+570 EILSRSTDPLLI

-605 SSNPISYSIDRMELI
+605 SSDPISYSIDRMRLVNELFDDI
-620 NNLFNK
+620 L
-626 IKDKFQKP
+626 DKFQIS

-652 VGAASTI
+652 AGAASTI

-671 VIGQKGSKKPYIAVS
+671 VIGQKGSKKPYTPVS
-686 YKDQKKAF
+686 YKDQKRAFKAL
-694 EAIDKFIFSS
+694 DKYIFSS
-704 NNYEIPSDI
+704 DNYKIPSEI
-713 FNYLARQRRGFEF
+713 INYLARQRRGFEF
-726 FNGSEDPKIHDLILS
+726 YSGPEDPKIHDLILS

-749 ILAPNTLQRLKDSEL
+749 LMAPNTLQRLKDSEL

-777 INNSIFSDIDGDIDS
+777 LNKSIFSEIDGNIDS
-792 FRQNLQIIY
+792 FRQNLQIVY
-801 TKRLIDIISNDKGRS
+801 TKRLVDIISSDKGKR

-826 YNLNDIL
+826 LNLNEIME
-833 KSVSSKGDISSR
+833 SINSNGNMSSR
-845 AHKMHLKS
+845 AHKMHLNS
-853 IIEKALDND
+853 IIEKALNND

>member
-1 MLKEFKINIFGKN
+1 
-14 RIMKKLQY
+14 MKKIKLF
-22 ITLALILTGGFSFAQ
+22 LVLSLFALNTVIAQ
-37 EEKKDETKKE
+37 NNDTKIADKKKDEKSKTLEDFIKSSKK
-47 AKKEKSFE
+47 
-55 EVTKQSRLIEGLFDI
+55 IEGLFDI
-70 YQDTISGKIQILIRD
+70 YQDTINGQVQMLIRED
-85 EQLNKDF
+85 QLNKDY
-92 IYGSQIADGIVQA
+92 IYGSQIADGIVRTA
-105 GGFRGL
+105 GFRGQ
-111 YNQEKII
+111 YKDEKIL
-118 NFKKFFDRIEI
+118 NFKKFFNKIEI
-129 SFKNTNFYFDE
+129 SAVNSNFYFDE
-140 NNPLYKSREA
+140 NNPLSKSKDA
-150 NISNAIISSS
+150 NISNSLISSI
-160 KIDFHD
+160 KIKYFD
-166 KENGTYL
+166 KKKNAYL
-173 IDANSLF
+173 IDADGLF
-180 LSESLTRVKRPS
+180 ISELLTRIKLPTN
-192 GPNQSRT
+192 PFQYNRT
-199 AFSLG
+199 FQLG
-204 SLDKV
+204 RFDKG
-209 KSKIIDIR
+209 KSKIEKIK
-217 NYPENLNIK
+217 NYPKNLNVK
-226 TDYVYNNPNILS
+226 TNYVYNNPNVGS
-238 SGSNSV
+238 SGSNAV
-244 SDSRYVSMK
+244 EDSRYVSIK
-253 AFHTLIEMPDEDYQI
+253 TFHTIVEMPDDDYQI

-282 DDLTNPGTTNYRDL
+282 DNLTDPGTTNYRDL
-296 INRWKLIKKNPSLE
+296 INRWKLIKKDPSLE

-322 ENSTPIEW
+322 ENSTPLEW

-335 DAVLQ
+335 EAVLQ
-340 WNYAFEKAG
+340 WNPAFEKAG

-358 QPDDADWD
+358 QPDDAEWD

-375 RWTSSPDPPFGGYGP
+375 RWTSSPSPPFGGYGP
-390 SMVNPKTG
+390 SMVNPRTG

-415 VFYDKLYSDAATIM
+415 VFYDKLYSDAASIM
-429 NTDNYNH
+429 DTNNYDHTH
-436 DHDHDH
+436 DHD
-442 NNFVCSAGSIL
+442 NFICSAGSIL

-464 ALHGDDYDLQDLER
+464 ALNGDDYDLEELER

-500 SSSIYSPNQLYDT
+500 SSSIHSINELYDA

-548 GHYDKWAIEFGYKS
+548 GHYDEWAIEFGYKP

-570 EVLSRSTDPLLI
+570 EILSRSTDPLLI

-605 SSNPISYSIDRMELI
+605 SSDPISYSIDRMRLVNELFDDI
-620 NNLFNK
+620 L
-626 IKDKFQKP
+626 DKFQIS

-652 VGAASTI
+652 AGAASTI

-671 VIGQKGSKKPYIAVS
+671 VIGQKGSKKPYTPVS
-686 YKDQKKAF
+686 YKDQKRAFKAL
-694 EAIDKFIFSS
+694 DKYIFSS
-704 NNYEIPSDI
+704 DNYKIPSEI
-713 FNYLARQRRGFEF
+713 INYLARQRRGFEF
-726 FNGSEDPKIHDLILS
+726 YSGPEDPKIHDLILS

-749 ILAPNTLQRLKDSEL
+749 LMAPNTLQRLKDSEL

-777 INNSIFSDIDGDIDS
+777 LNKSIFSEIDGNIDS
-792 FRQNLQIIY
+792 FRQNLQIVY
-801 TKRLIDIISNDKGRS
+801 TKRLVDIISSDKGKR

-826 YNLNDIL
+826 LNLNEIME
-833 KSVSSKGDISSR
+833 SINSNGNMSSR

>member
-1 MLKEFKINIFGKN
+1 
-14 RIMKKLQY
+14 MKKIKLFLVLSLFTLNTVIAQNNDTK
-22 ITLALILTGGFSFAQ
+22 ITDK
-37 EEKKDETKKE
+37 KKDEKSKTLEDFIKSSKK
-47 AKKEKSFE
+47 
-55 EVTKQSRLIEGLFDI
+55 IEGLFDI
-70 YQDTISGKIQILIRD
+70 YQDTITGQVQMLIRED
-85 EQLNKDF
+85 QLNKDY
-92 IYGSQIADGIVQA
+92 IYGSQIADGIVRTA
-105 GGFRGL
+105 GFRGQ
-111 YNQEKII
+111 YRDEKIL
-118 NFKKFFDRIEI
+118 NFKKFFNKIEI
-129 SFKNTNFYFDE
+129 SAVNSNFYFDQ
-140 NNPLYKSREA
+140 NNPLSKSKDA
-150 NISNAIISSS
+150 NISNSLISSI
-160 KIDFHD
+160 KIKYFD
-166 KENGTYL
+166 KKKNAYL
-173 IDANSLF
+173 IDADGLF
-180 LSESLTRVKRPS
+180 ISELLTRIKLPTNPFQYNRS
-192 GPNQSRT
+192 FQ
-199 AFSLG
+199 LG
-204 SLDKV
+204 RFDRG
-209 KSKIIDIR
+209 KSKIEKIK
-217 NYPENLNIK
+217 NYPKNLNVK
-226 TDYVYNNPNILS
+226 TNYVYNNPNVGS
-238 SGSNSV
+238 SGSSAV
-244 SDSRYVSMK
+244 EDSRYVSIK
-253 AFHTLIEMPDEDYQI
+253 TFHTIVEMPDDDYQI

-282 DDLTNPGTTNYRDL
+282 DNLTDPGTTNYRDL
-296 INRWKLIKKNPSLE
+296 INRWKLIKKDPSLE

-335 DAVLQ
+335 EAVLQ
-340 WNYAFEKAG
+340 WNPAFEKAG
-349 FKNAIEVKI
+349 FKNAIQVKI
-358 QPDDADWD
+358 QPDDAEWD

-375 RWTSSPDPPFGGYGP
+375 RWTSSPNPPFGGYGP
-390 SMVNPKTG
+390 SMVNPRTG

-415 VFYDKLYSDAATIM
+415 VFYDKLYSDVASIM
-429 NTDNYNH
+429 DTNNYDHTH
-436 DHDHDH
+436 DHD
-442 NNFVCSAGSIL
+442 NFVCSAGSIL

-464 ALHGDDYDLQDLER
+464 ALNGDDYDLEELER

-500 SSSIYSPNQLYDT
+500 SSSIYNISELYDA

-548 GHYDKWAIEFGYKS
+548 GHYDKWAIEFGYKP

-570 EVLSRSTDPLLI
+570 EILSRSTDPLLI

-605 SSNPISYSIDRMELI
+605 SSDPISYSIDRMRLVNELFDDI
-620 NNLFNK
+620 L
-626 IKDKFQKP
+626 DKFQTP

-652 VGAASTI
+652 ASAASTI

-671 VIGQKGSKKPYIAVS
+671 VIGQKGSKKPYTPVS
-686 YKDQKKAF
+686 YRDQKRAFKAL
-694 EAIDKFIFSS
+694 DKYIFSS
-704 NNYEIPSDI
+704 DNYKIPSDI

-726 FNGSEDPKIHDLILS
+726 YSGPEDPKIHDLILS

-749 ILAPNTLQRLKDSEL
+749 LMAPNTLQRLKDSEL

-777 INNSIFSDIDGDIDS
+777 LNKSIFSEIDGNIDG
-792 FRQNLQIIY
+792 FRQNLQIVY
-801 TKRLIDIISNDKGRS
+801 TKRLVDIISSDKGKR

-826 YNLNDIL
+826 LNLNEIMESINSD
-833 KSVSSKGDISSR
+833 GNISSR

>member
-1 MLKEFKINIFGKN
+1 MEKFF
-14 RIMKKLQY
+14 Y
-22 ITLALILTGGFSFAQ
+22 SILTLLLVLNFSHAQ
-37 EEKKDETKKE
+37 EDKGVKKVDS
-47 AKKEKSFE
+47 KKEKSFKE
-55 EVTKQSRLIEGLFDI
+55 FTKQSRLIEGLFDI
-70 YQDTISGKIQILIRD
+70 YQDTISGKIQMLIRED
-85 EQLNKDF
+85 QLNKDY
-92 IYGSQIADGIVQA
+92 IYGSQIADGVVRTA
-105 GGFRGL
+105 GFRGQ
-111 YNQEKII
+111 YKDEKIL
-118 NFKKFFDRIEI
+118 NFKKFFNKIEI
-129 SFKNTNFYFDE
+129 LAVNSNFYFDE
-140 NNPLYKSREA
+140 NNPLSKSKDA
-150 NISNAIISSS
+150 NISNSLISSL
-160 KIDFHD
+160 KIKYFD
-166 KENGTYL
+166 KNKNAYL
-173 IDANSLF
+173 IDADELF
-180 LSESLTRVKRPS
+180 ISELLTRIKIPTDPFQYNRS
-192 GPNQSRT
+192 FQ
-199 AFSLG
+199 LG
-204 SLDKV
+204 RFDRG
-209 KSKIIDIR
+209 KSKIENIK
-217 NYPENLNIK
+217 NYPKNLNVK
-226 TDYVYNNPNILS
+226 TNYVYNNPNVGS
-238 SGSNSV
+238 SGSDAV
-244 SDSRYVSMK
+244 EDSRYVSIK
-253 AFHTLIEMPDEDYQI
+253 TFHTIVEMPDDDYQI

-282 DDLTNPGTTNYRDL
+282 DNLTDSGTTNYRDL
-296 INRWKLIKKNPSLE
+296 INRWNLIKKDPSLE
-310 ISEPVKPITWWI
+310 ISEPVKPIIWWI

-335 DAVLQ
+335 EAVLQ
-340 WNYAFEKAG
+340 WNPAFEKAG
-349 FKNAIEVKI
+349 FKNAIDVKI

-375 RWTSSPDPPFGGYGP
+375 RWTSSPEPPFGGYGP

-415 VFYDKLYSDAATIM
+415 VFYDKLYSNVAALMDTNI
-429 NTDNYNH
+429 YNH
-436 DHDHDH
+436 TNDHD
-442 NNFVCSAGSIL
+442 NFVCSAGSIL

-464 ALHGDDYDLQDLER
+464 ALNGDDYDLEELER

-500 SSSIYSPNQLYDT
+500 SSSIHTISELYDV

-548 GHYDKWAIEFGYKS
+548 GHYDKWAIEFGYKP
-562 FNSEQERN
+562 FNSENERN
-570 EVLSRSTDPLLI
+570 EILSRSTEPLLI

-605 SSNPISYSIDRMELI
+605 SSDPISYSIDRMNLVNELFDDI
-620 NNLFNK
+620 L
-626 IKDKFQKP
+626 DKFQIP

-652 VGAASTI
+652 TGAALTI

-671 VIGQKGSKKPYIAVS
+671 VIGQKSSKKPYSPVS
-686 YKDQKKAF
+686 YRDQKRAFKALD
-694 EAIDKFIFSS
+694 EYIFSS
-704 NNYEIPSDI
+704 DNYKIPSDI

-726 FNGSEDPKIHDLILS
+726 YSGPEDPKIHDLILS

-749 ILAPNTLQRLKDSEL
+749 LMAPNTLQRLKDSEL

-777 INNSIFSDIDGDIDS
+777 INNSIFSDIDGNIDS
-792 FRQNLQIIY
+792 FRQNLQIVY
-801 TKRLIDIISNDKGRS
+801 TKRLIDIVSSDKGKS

-826 YNLNDIL
+826 LNLNEIIN
-833 KSVSSKGDISSR
+833 SISSKGNISSR

>member
-1 MLKEFKINIFGKN
+1 
-14 RIMKKLQY
+14 MKKFFY
-22 ITLALILTGGFSFAQ
+22 TILALLLVLNLSYGQ
-37 EEKKDETKKE
+37 EDKGVKKVES
-47 AKKEKSFE
+47 KKEKSFKE
-55 EVTKQSRLIEGLFDI
+55 LTKQSRLIEGLFDI
-70 YQDTISGKIQILIRD
+70 YQDTISGKIQMIIRED
-85 EQLNKDF
+85 QLNKDY
-92 IYGSQIADGIVQA
+92 IYGSQIADGVVRTA
-105 GGFRGL
+105 GFRGQ
-111 YNQEKII
+111 YKDEKIL
-118 NFKKFFDRIEI
+118 NFKKFFNKIEI
-129 SFKNTNFYFDE
+129 SAVNSNFYFDE
-140 NNPLYKSREA
+140 NNPLSKSKDA
-150 NISNAIISSS
+150 NISNSLISSIEI
-160 KIDFHD
+160 KYFD
-166 KENGTYL
+166 KKKNTYL
-173 IDANSLF
+173 IDADGLF
-180 LSESLTRVKRPS
+180 ISELLTRIKIPTNPFQYNRS
-192 GPNQSRT
+192 FQ
-199 AFSLG
+199 LG
-204 SLDKV
+204 RFDRG
-209 KSKIIDIR
+209 KSKIENIK
-217 NYPENLNIK
+217 NYPKNLNVK
-226 TDYVYNNPNILS
+226 TNYVYNNPNVGS
-238 SGSNSV
+238 SGSDAV
-244 SDSRYVSMK
+244 EDSRYVSIK
-253 AFHTLIEMPDEDYQI
+253 TFHTIVEMPDDDYQI

-282 DDLTNPGTTNYRDL
+282 DNLTDPGTTNYRDL
-296 INRWKLIKKNPSLE
+296 INRWKLIKKDPSLE
-310 ISEPVKPITWWI
+310 ISEPVKPIIWWI

-335 DAVLQ
+335 EAVLQ
-340 WNYAFEKAG
+340 WNPAFEKAG
-349 FKNAIEVKI
+349 FKNAIDVKI

-375 RWTSSPDPPFGGYGP
+375 RWTSSPEPPFGGYGP

-415 VFYDKLYSDAATIM
+415 VFYDKLYSNVAALMDTNI
-429 NTDNYNH
+429 YNH
-436 DHDHDH
+436 TNDHD
-442 NNFVCSAGSIL
+442 NFVCSAGSIL

-464 ALHGDDYDLQDLER
+464 ALNGDDYDLEELER

-500 SSSIYSPNQLYDT
+500 SSSIHTVSELYDG

-548 GHYDKWAIEFGYKS
+548 GHYDKWAIEFGYKP
-562 FNSEQERN
+562 FNSENERN
-570 EVLSRSTDPLLI
+570 EILSRSTEPLLI

-589 LYSSRGIDPRV
+589 LYSTRGIDPRV

-605 SSNPISYSIDRMELI
+605 SSDPISYSIDRMNLVNELFDDI
-620 NNLFNK
+620 L
-626 IKDKFQKP
+626 DKFQIP

-652 VGAASTI
+652 TGAALTI

-671 VIGQKGSKKPYIAVS
+671 VIGQKSSKKPYSPVS
-686 YKDQKKAF
+686 YRDQKRAFKALD
-694 EAIDKFIFSS
+694 EYIFSS
-704 NNYEIPSDI
+704 DNYKIPSDI

-726 FNGSEDPKIHDLILS
+726 YSGPEDPKIHDLILS

-749 ILAPNTLQRLKDSEL
+749 LMAPNTLQRLKDSEL

-777 INNSIFSDIDGDIDS
+777 INNSIFSDIDGNIDS
-792 FRQNLQIIY
+792 FRQNLQIVY
-801 TKRLIDIISNDKGRS
+801 TKRLIDIVSSDKGKS

-826 YNLNDIL
+826 LNLNEIMN
-833 KSVSSKGDISSR
+833 SISSKGDISSR